1 MTDRL
6 IADAAARKQALDPR
20 TSFIVQAPAGSGK
33 TELLTQRYLVLLA
46 QAAHPEEVV
55 AITFTRKAANE
66 MRERVLGALDD
77 ARNKPRPD
85 KAHKAD
91 SWDLARTVIERDIA
105 FAWQLIANPS
115 RLRIHT
121 IDSFCASLTRQMPYL
136 SRFGAPPSAT
146 EDAERLLRDTA
157 RNTLAHLNEND
168 QWTGSVERLLR
179 HLDNNHPKAVEL
191 IAQMLARRDQ
201 WLRHLAD
208 GSDHAGRRARL
219 EAALAAINRNALT
232 RLARLAPAEH
242 SHEIATLARFA
253 SSQLA
258 AQPEHALHACAT
270 LATWPGAV
278 LEQRAHWQGLAALLL
293 TKDGAWRKR
302 IDKNIGF
309 PPKETQ
315 GTSSRRTPGSSKSIN
330 DLDSGVRRNDG
341 GGKDKALSDGNK
353 AENAQRE
360 DMKQR
365 MTALLDKLRGHEAFE
380 AALAELLILPPPT
393 YDEASWEVVEAL
405 CEVLWL
411 AAGELRLEFTRRGE
425 ADFTEIAQGASR
437 ALGTAESPTDLAL
450 HLDYRIRHL
459 LVDEFQDTSVSQHEL
474 LAKLTAGWQA
484 GDGRTL
490 FVVGDP
496 MQSIYRFRQAEVG
509 LYLRAR
515 HEGIGSVRLTP
526 LALTVNFRSQQ
537 GIVDWVNSTF
547 AQVLPAEE
555 NIAAGAVPY
564 AAAVAHHPREPGLA
578 VYTHAFI
585 DTDPDAQGRASVAG
599 GTMPGSTDAQGRA
612 SVAGG
617 TTPRMEKVGQ
627 RREQLPRIPGATD
640 AEAQRVVELVTAA
653 RAHDP
658 DGKIAILVRSRTP
671 LARIAPLL
679 KQAGHKF
686 QAVEIEQLAER
697 PVVQDLLALTRA
709 LTHLADRAAWLALLR
724 APWCGLTLADLV
736 AFAGNDYEN
745 NHSTVRAEP
754 VEARTTE
761 DASVD
766 HPSTSSGR
774 TVFVQS
780 TQTIWTLLQDETRLA
795 HLSDAPRQRLEN
807 VRTVLSKSL
816 SMRGR
821 SRLRQ
826 IVEGAWLALGGPAC
840 VDAPTDLEDARVY
853 LDLLDELEE
862 GGDIT
867 DTARLAEQVSELYAL
882 PDVTASDTLQ
892 LMTIHKAKGLE
903 FDTVILPGLGS
914 PPRHDDP
921 PLLRWMETPHSGGAG
936 YPADLLLA
944 PIRETGGEHDLL
956 YKYLGHLEADK
967 SRYEAGRLLYVAATR
982 AKRAL
987 HLLGTV
993 KRDKNDEMKAPP
1005 STSLLALLWPV
1016 VEAEFEQETESKVT
1030 VRAEPFDFAQDRPV
1044 EAPHNGNLRRL
1055 VAGWQAPPLP
1065 PAVAWQ
1071 AGAALPVPEGSPEV
1085 EFDWA
1090 SETIRHVGSVVHR
1103 TLQLIGRE
1111 GVARWP
1117 LHRIEALAPGFRLA
1131 LARQGVPEAKL
1142 DQAVQRVHE
1151 ALRRTLS
1158 DAKGAWLFDPQ
1169 HREAKSEYALTLIE
1183 HGKPVTSI
1191 MDRSFVDANGIR
1203 WIIDYKT
1210 STHEGGGLN
1219 AFLDREQERYRGQ
1232 LERYAAVLRKLDSR
1246 PIRLGLYFP
1255 LLGGWREWEA
1265 D

>member
-6 IADAAARKQALDPR
+6 AADAAARQRALDPH

-46 QAAHPEEVV
+46 QATHPEEVV

-66 MRERVLGALDD
+66 MRERVLGALDA
-77 ARNKPRPD
+77 ARNTPRPES
-85 KAHKAD
+85 AHKA
-91 SWDLARTVIERDIA
+91 STWDLARTVIERDIA
-105 FAWQLIANPS
+105 FAWQLVANPS

-121 IDSFCASLTRQMPYL
+121 IDSFCASLARQMPYL

-146 EDAERLLRDTA
+146 EDAERPLRDTA
-157 RNTLAHLNEND
+157 RNTLAHLNEKD
-168 QWTGSVERLLR
+168 QWTGAVERLLR
-179 HLDNNHPKAVEL
+179 HLDNNHPKAVDL
-191 IAQMLARRDQ
+191 ISQMLARRDQ

-208 GSDHAGRRARL
+208 GSDHVGRRARL
-219 EAALAAINRNALT
+219 EAALAAINHAALQRIT
-232 RLARLAPAEH
+232 KLAPAEH
-242 SHEIATLARFA
+242 SKEIATLARYA
-253 SSQLA
+253 SSQLSV
-258 AQPEHALHACAT
+258 QPEHALHVCAT

-278 LEQRAHWQGLAALLL
+278 QEQRAHWQGLAALLL
-293 TKDGAWRKR
+293 TKDGEWRKAVNVKTGFPAK
-302 IDKNIGF
+302 DKN
-309 PPKETQ
+309 
-315 GTSSRRTPGSSKSIN
+315 
-330 DLDSGVRRNDG
+330 
-341 GGKDKALSDGNK
+341 GNK

-365 MTALLDKLRGHEAFE
+365 MTALLDALRGHEAFQV
-380 AALAELLILPPPT
+380 ALAELPLLPPPS

-405 CEVLWL
+405 CDVLML
-411 AAGELRLEFTRRGE
+411 AAAELKLEFTRRGE

-437 ALGTAESPTDLAL
+437 ALGTTESPTDLAL

-515 HEGIGSVRLTP
+515 HEGIGGVHLTP

-537 GIVDWVNSTF
+537 GIVEWVNTTF
-547 AQVLPAEE
+547 AQVLPTEE

-564 AAAVAHHPREPGLA
+564 APAVAHHALEPGLA

-585 DTDPDAQGRASVAG
+585 GTDP
-599 GTMPGSTDAQGRA
+599 
-612 SVAGG
+612 
-617 TTPRMEKVGQ
+617 
-627 RREQLPRIPGATD
+627 D
-640 AEAQRVVELVTAA
+640 AEAQRVVELVSAA
-653 RAHDP
+653 RTHNP
-658 DGKIAILVRSRTP
+658 EGKIAILVRSRAP
-671 LARIAPLL
+671 LARIAPRL
-679 KQAGHKF
+679 KQAGHAF
-686 QAVEIEQLAER
+686 RAVEIEPLAER

-709 LTHLADRAAWLALLR
+709 LTHLADRAAWLAILR

-736 AFAGNDYEN
+736 ALVGDEHSKDSPNKSPLPSAGEGKGEGEKSNPPNASPLPPGEGEGEGELSNSPHAQGSASIWSLLNDD
-745 NHSTVRAEP
+745 STFPRLN
-754 VEARTTE
+754 
-761 DASVD
+761 DA
-766 HPSTSSGR
+766 
-774 TVFVQS
+774 
-780 TQTIWTLLQDETRLA
+780 A
-795 HLSDAPRQRLEN
+795 HQRLVN
-807 VRTVLSKSL
+807 VRTVLTSAL
-816 SMRGR
+816 AMRGR
-821 SRLRQ
+821 HRLRQ

-867 DTARLAEQVSELYAL
+867 DSARLAEQVSELYAL
-882 PDVTASDTLQ
+882 PDVTASDALQ

-914 PPRHDDP
+914 PPRYDDP

-956 YKYLGHLEADK
+956 YNYLGRLEKDK
-967 SRYEAGRLLYVAATR
+967 SRYESGRLLYVAATR

-993 KRDKNDEMKAPP
+993 KRDKDDEMKAPP
-1005 STSLLALLWPV
+1005 ATSLLALLWPV
-1016 VEAEFEQETESKVT
+1016 VEEEFSAALEHNDVPATAAT
-1030 VRAEPFDFAQDRPV
+1030 PTT
-1044 EAPHNGNLRRL
+1044 APGNLRRL

-1065 PAVAWQ
+1065 PAVAWA

-1117 LHRIEALAPGFRLA
+1117 LPRIEALAPGFRLA

-1142 DQAVQRVHE
+1142 DQAVQRVSE

-1191 MDRSFVDANGIR
+1191 MDRSFVDASGIR

-1210 STHEGGGLN
+1210 STHEGGGLD
-1219 AFLDREQERYRGQ
+1219 AFLDREQVRYRGQ

-1246 PIRLGLYFP
+1246 PVRLGLYFP
-1255 LLGGWREWEA
+1255 LLGGWREWDA
-1265 D
+1265 P

>member
-1 MTDRL
+1 MTDR
-6 IADAAARKQALDPR
+6 IADATARERALDPR

-66 MRERVLGALDD
+66 MRERVLGALDA
-77 ARNKPRPD
+77 ARHTSRPD
-85 KAHKAD
+85 SAHKA
-91 SWDLARTVIERDIA
+91 STWDLARTVIERDIA
-105 FAWQLIANPS
+105 LAWQLIANPS

-146 EDAERLLRDTA
+146 EDVDRLLRDTA
-157 RNTLAHLNEND
+157 RNALAHLNEKD
-168 QWTGSVERLLR
+168 QWTGAVERLLR

-219 EAALAAINRNALT
+219 EAALADINRAA
-232 RLARLAPAEH
+232 LARLTALAPSTY
-242 SHEIATLARFA
+242 SHEIATLARYA
-253 SSQLA
+253 SSQLT
-258 AQPEHALHACAT
+258 AQPGHALHVCAT

-278 LEQRAHWQGLAALLL
+278 QEQRAHWQGLEALLL
-293 TKDGAWRKR
+293 TKDGEWRKAVNVKTGFPAK
-302 IDKNIGF
+302 DKN
-309 PPKETQ
+309 
-315 GTSSRRTPGSSKSIN
+315 GS
-330 DLDSGVRRNDG
+330 
-341 GGKDKALSDGNK
+341 KAD
-353 AENAQRE
+353 NALRD

-365 MTALLDKLRGHEAFE
+365 MTALLDSLREHETFR
-380 AALAELLILPPPT
+380 AALAELPLLPPPS

-405 CEVLWL
+405 CDVLLL

-425 ADFTEIAQGASR
+425 ADFTEIAQGALY
-437 ALGTAESPTDLAL
+437 ALGTMESPTDLAL
-450 HLDYRIRHL
+450 HLDYRIHHL

-515 HEGIGSVRLTP
+515 HEGIGSMRLTP
-526 LALTVNFRSQQ
+526 LALSVNFRSQQ
-537 GIVDWVNSTF
+537 GIVDWVNNTF
-547 AQVLPAEE
+547 VQVLPAEE
-555 NIAAGAVPY
+555 NIAVGAVPY
-564 AAAVAHHPREPGLA
+564 AAAVANHPAEPGLA
-578 VYTHAFI
+578 VYIHAFL
-585 DTDPDAQGRASVAG
+585 DSDSD
-599 GTMPGSTDAQGRA
+599 
-612 SVAGG
+612 
-617 TTPRMEKVGQ
+617 
-627 RREQLPRIPGATD
+627 TD
-640 AEAQRVVELVTAA
+640 AEARRVAELVTTA
-653 RAHDP
+653 RAHNP
-658 DGKIAILVRSRTP
+658 EGKIAILVRSRAP
-671 LARIAPLL
+671 LARIAARL
-679 KQAGHKF
+679 KLAGQKF
-686 QAVEIEQLAER
+686 QAVEIEPLAER
-697 PVVQDLLALTRA
+697 PVVQDLLAITRA
-709 LTHLADRAAWLALLR
+709 LTHLADRTAWLALLR

-736 AFAGNDYEN
+736 AL
-745 NHSTVRAEP
+745 AED
-754 VEARTTE
+754 EHT
-761 DASVD
+761 AS
-766 HPSTSSGR
+766 
-774 TVFVQS
+774 
-780 TQTIWTLLQDETRLA
+780 IWTLLQDETRVARLN
-795 HLSDAPRQRLEN
+795 DAARQRVET
-807 VRTVLSKSL
+807 VRTVLTSSL
-816 SMRGR
+816 AMRGR

-867 DTARLAEQVSELYAL
+867 DSARLAEQVSELYAL
-882 PDVTASDTLQ
+882 PDVTASDALQ

-921 PLLRWMETPHSGGAG
+921 PLLRWMEMAHSGGVG

-956 YKYLGHLEADK
+956 YNYLGRLEKDK
-967 SRYEAGRLLYVAATR
+967 SRYESGRLLYVAATR

-993 KRDKNDEMKAPP
+993 KRDKDGEMKAPP
-1005 STSLLALLWPV
+1005 TTSLLALLWPV
-1016 VEAEFEQETESKVT
+1016 IEEEFVTALEHGEAS
-1030 VRAEPFDFAQDRPV
+1030 
-1044 EAPHNGNLRRL
+1044 APTLAAVPSSSPGNLRRL

-1117 LHRIEALAPGFRLA
+1117 LARIEALAPGFRLA
-1131 LARQGVPEAKL
+1131 LARQGVPDEKL

-1169 HREAKSEYALTLIE
+1169 HSEAKSEYALTLIE

-1191 MDRSFVDANGIR
+1191 MDRSFVDASGIR

-1210 STHEGGGLN
+1210 STHEGGGLEE
-1219 AFLDREQERYRGQ
+1219 FLDREQERYRGQ
-1232 LERYAAVLRKLDSR
+1232 LERYAAVLGKLDAR
-1246 PIRLGLYFP
+1246 PMRLGLYFP
-1255 LLGGWREWEA
+1255 LLGGWREWGA
-1265 D
+1265 P

>member
-1 MTDRL
+1 MTDQHR

-66 MRERVLGALDD
+66 MRERVLGALDA
-77 ARNKPRPD
+77 ARHTPRPE
-85 KAHKAD
+85 KAHKAN
-91 SWDLARTVIERDIA
+91 SWDLANTVIERDVA
-105 FAWQLIANPS
+105 FAWQLTTNPS

-121 IDSFCASLTRQMPYL
+121 IDSFCAALARQMPYL

-146 EDAERLLRDTA
+146 EDADRLLRDTA
-157 RNTLAHLNEND
+157 RNTLAHLNEKD
-168 QWTGSVERLLR
+168 QWTGAVERLLR

-191 IAQMLARRDQ
+191 LSKMLARRDQ

-219 EAALAAINRNALT
+219 EAALAGINRTALERIT
-232 RLARLAPAEH
+232 KLAPAEH
-242 SHEIATLARFA
+242 SKEIATLARYA
-253 SSQLA
+253 SSQLS
-258 AQPEHALHACAT
+258 AQPEHALHVCAT

-278 LEQRAHWQGLAALLL
+278 QTQRVHWQGLAVLLL
-293 TKDGAWRKR
+293 TNKGEWRKKV
-302 IDKNIGF
+302 DKSTGF
-309 PPKETQ
+309 PPK
-315 GTSSRRTPGSSKSIN
+315 
-330 DLDSGVRRNDG
+330 
-341 GGKDKALSDGNK
+341 DKNGNRD
-353 AENAQRE
+353 ENTQRE
-360 DMKQR
+360 NMKQR
-365 MTALLDKLRGHEAFE
+365 MTALLDALREHETFR
-380 AALAELLILPPPT
+380 AALAELPLLPPPT

-405 CEVLWL
+405 CDVLML
-411 AAGELRLEFTRRGE
+411 AAAELKLEFTRRGE

-437 ALGTAESPTDLAL
+437 ALGTTESPTDLAL

-526 LALTVNFRSQQ
+526 LALSVNFRSQQ

-547 AQVLPAEE
+547 AQVLPTEE
-555 NIAAGAVPY
+555 NIASGAVPY
-564 AAAVAHHPREPGLA
+564 AAAVAHHKQEPGLA

-585 DTDPDAQGRASVAG
+585 
-599 GTMPGSTDAQGRA
+599 GT
-612 SVAGG
+612 
-617 TTPRMEKVGQ
+617 
-627 RREQLPRIPGATD
+627 EQD
-640 AEAQRVVELVTAA
+640 AEALRVAELVTAA
-653 RAHDP
+653 RTHNP
-658 DGKIAILVRSRTP
+658 EGKIAILVRSRAP
-671 LARIAPLL
+671 LARIAARL
-679 KQAGHKF
+679 KQAGHAF
-686 QAVEIEQLAER
+686 RAVEIEPLAER

-709 LTHLADRAAWLALLR
+709 LTHLADRAAWLAILR

-736 AFAGNDYEN
+736 ALTEDEQAASIWILMQDEAR
-745 NHSTVRAEP
+745 SARLDDAARQRLATVRA
-754 VEARTTE
+754 VL
-761 DASVD
+761 AS
-766 HPSTSSGR
+766 
-774 TVFVQS
+774 
-780 TQTIWTLLQDETRLA
+780 A
-795 HLSDAPRQRLEN
+795 LSQ
-807 VRTVLSKSL
+807 
-816 SMRGR
+816 RGR
-821 SRLRQ
+821 HRLRQ

-840 VDAPTDLEDARVY
+840 VESATDLEDARVY

-867 DTARLAEQVSELYAL
+867 DSARLAEQVSELYAQ
-882 PDVTASDTLQ
+882 PDVTAGGELE

-914 PPRHDDP
+914 PPRHDEP
-921 PLLRWMETPHSGGAG
+921 PLLRWMESPHSGGAG
-936 YPADLLLA
+936 SPADLLLA

-956 YKYLGHLEADK
+956 YNYLGRLEKDK
-967 SRYEAGRLLYVAATR
+967 SRFESGRLLYVAATR

-993 KRDKNDEMKAPP
+993 KRDKNEEMKAPP
-1005 STSLLALLWPV
+1005 ATSLLALLWPV
-1016 VEAEFEQETESKVT
+1016 VEEEYRAALEQGETRVAVS
-1030 VRAEPFDFAQDRPV
+1030 AQAS
-1044 EAPHNGNLRRL
+1044 APGNLRRL

-1071 AGAALPVPEGSPEV
+1071 AGAALPVPDTMPEV

-1117 LHRIEALAPGFRLA
+1117 LQRIEALAPGFRLA

-1142 DQAVQRVHE
+1142 DQAVQRVIE

-1169 HREAKSEYALTLIE
+1169 HVDAKSEYALTLIE

-1191 MDRSFVDANGIR
+1191 MDRSFVDASGIR

-1210 STHEGGGLN
+1210 STHEGGGLD

-1255 LLGGWREWEA
+1255 LLGGWREWESP
-1265 D
+1265 

>member
-1 MTDRL
+1 MTDQLR
-6 IADAAARKQALDPR
+6 ITDAAARKQALDPR

-66 MRERVLGALDD
+66 MRERVLGALDA
-77 ARNKPRPD
+77 ARNTPRPES
-85 KAHKAD
+85 AHKA
-91 SWDLARTVIERDIA
+91 STWDLARTVIERDIA
-105 FAWQLIANPS
+105 FAWQLNTNPS

-121 IDSFCASLTRQMPYL
+121 IDSFCASLARQMPYL

-157 RNTLAHLNEND
+157 RNTLAHLNEKD
-168 QWTGSVERLLR
+168 QWTGAVERLLR

-191 IAQMLARRDQ
+191 LSKMLARRDQ

-219 EAALAAINRNALT
+219 EAALAGINRTALERIT
-232 RLARLAPAEH
+232 KLAPAEH
-242 SHEIATLARFA
+242 SKEIATLARYA
-253 SSQLA
+253 SSQLT
-258 AQPEHALHACAT
+258 AQPEHALHVCAT

-278 LEQRAHWQGLAALLL
+278 QAQRVHWQGLAVLLL
-293 TKDGAWRKR
+293 TKDCEWRKAVNVKTGFPAK
-302 IDKNIGF
+302 DKN
-309 PPKETQ
+309 
-315 GTSSRRTPGSSKSIN
+315 
-330 DLDSGVRRNDG
+330 
-341 GGKDKALSDGNK
+341 GNK

-365 MTALLDKLRGHEAFE
+365 MTALLDALREHETFR
-380 AALAELLILPPPT
+380 AALAELPLLPPPT

-405 CEVLWL
+405 CDVLLL
-411 AAGELRLEFTRRGE
+411 AAAELKLEFTRRGE

-437 ALGTAESPTDLAL
+437 ALGTTESPTDLAL

-537 GIVDWVNSTF
+537 GIVDWVNDTF
-547 AQVLPAEE
+547 AQVLPTEE

-564 AAAVAHHPREPGLA
+564 AAAVAHHTPEPGLA

-585 DTDPDAQGRASVAG
+585 ATEADAQGRASVAG
-599 GTMPGSTDAQGRA
+599 G
-612 SVAGG
+612 
-617 TTPRMEKVGQ
+617 RM
-627 RREQLPRIPGATD
+627 PGATD
-640 AEAQRVVELVTAA
+640 AEALRVAELVTAA
-653 RAHDP
+653 RTHNPA
-658 DGKIAILVRSRTP
+658 GKIAILVRSRAP
-671 LARIAPLL
+671 LARIAARL
-679 KQAGHKF
+679 KQAGHAF
-686 QAVEIEQLAER
+686 RAVEIEPLAER

-709 LTHLADRAAWLALLR
+709 LTHLADRAAWLAILR

-736 AFAGNDYEN
+736 TLAGDEDVAENSQNDTQNKSPLPLPGGEGEGEGESTYSPHAQGSPSIWTVLNDE
-745 NHSTVRAEP
+745 NHS
-754 VEARTTE
+754 AR
-761 DASVD
+761 
-766 HPSTSSGR
+766 
-774 TVFVQS
+774 
-780 TQTIWTLLQDETRLA
+780 
-795 HLSDAPRQRLEN
+795 LSAAARQRLEN
-807 VRTVLSKSL
+807 VRTVLTHAL
-816 SMRGR
+816 TQRGR
-821 SRLRQ
+821 HRLRQ

-840 VDAPTDLEDARVY
+840 VESKTDLEDARVY

-867 DTARLAEQVSELYAL
+867 DSARLAEQVSELYAL
-882 PDVTASDTLQ
+882 PDVTASDALQ

-914 PPRHDDP
+914 QPRHDDP
-921 PLLRWMETPHSGGAG
+921 PLLRWMESPHSGGDAQGRASVAG
-936 YPADLLLA
+936 GRMPGATAGSPADLLLA

-956 YKYLGHLEADK
+956 YNYLGRLEKDK
-967 SRYEAGRLLYVAATR
+967 SRYESGRLLYVAATR

-993 KRDKNDEMKAPP
+993 KRDKNEEMKAPP
-1005 STSLLALLWPV
+1005 ATSLLALLWPV
-1016 VEAEFEQETESKVT
+1016 VEEDYRAALEQG
-1030 VRAEPFDFAQDRPV
+1030 
-1044 EAPHNGNLRRL
+1044 EAPAAVSAQASAPGNLRRL

-1065 PAVAWQ
+1065 PAVTWQ
-1071 AGAALPVPEGSPEV
+1071 AGAALPVPDAMPEV

-1111 GVARWP
+1111 GVARWQLP
-1117 LHRIEALAPGFRLA
+1117 RIQALAPGFRLA

-1151 ALRRTLS
+1151 ALHRTLS
-1158 DAKGAWLFDPQ
+1158 DAKGAWLFDPK
-1169 HREAKSEYALTLIE
+1169 HSEAKSEYALTLIE
-1183 HGKPVTSI
+1183 YSKPVTSI

-1210 STHEGGGLN
+1210 STHEGGGLD

-1232 LERYAAVLRKLDSR
+1232 LERYAAVLGKLDSR

-1265 D
+1265 GRSSV

>member
-1 MTDRL
+1 MTDR
-6 IADAAARKQALDPR
+6 IADAAARQQALDPQ
-20 TSFIVQAPAGSGK
+20 TSYIVQAPAGSGK

-77 ARNKPRPD
+77 ARHKPRPE

-91 SWDLARTVIERDIA
+91 SWDLARTAIERDIA
-105 FAWQLIANPS
+105 LAWQLIANPS

-121 IDSFCASLTRQMPYL
+121 IDSFCSSLTRQMPYL

-146 EDAERLLRDTA
+146 EDTERLLRDTA
-157 RNTLAHLNEND
+157 RNTLAHLNEKGP
-168 QWTGSVERLLR
+168 WSAAVERLLR

-219 EAALAAINRNALT
+219 EAALAAINRTA
-232 RLARLAPAEH
+232 LARLTALAPAEH
-242 SHEIATLARFA
+242 SKEIATLARYA

-258 AQPEHALHACAT
+258 AQPEHALHVCAT

-278 LEQRAHWQGLAALLL
+278 QEQRAHWQGLAALLL
-293 TKDGAWRKR
+293 TKDGEWRKAVNVKTGFPAK
-302 IDKNIGF
+302 DKN
-309 PPKETQ
+309 
-315 GTSSRRTPGSSKSIN
+315 
-330 DLDSGVRRNDG
+330 
-341 GGKDKALSDGNK
+341 GNK

-365 MTALLDKLRGHEAFE
+365 MTALLDSLRGHAAFQT
-380 AALAELLILPPPT
+380 ALAELPLLPPPT
-393 YDEASWEVVEAL
+393 YDEASWEVVESL
-405 CEVLWL
+405 NEVLML
-411 AAGELRLEFTRRGE
+411 SVAELKLEFTRRGE

-437 ALGTAESPTDLAL
+437 ALGTAELPTDLAL
-450 HLDYRIRHL
+450 HLDYRIHHL

-537 GIVDWVNSTF
+537 GIVDWVNATF

-564 AAAVAHHPREPGLA
+564 APAVAHHPREAGLA

-585 DTDPDAQGRASVAG
+585 DAD
-599 GTMPGSTDAQGRA
+599 
-612 SVAGG
+612 
-617 TTPRMEKVGQ
+617 
-627 RREQLPRIPGATD
+627 TD
-640 AEAQRVVELVTAA
+640 AEAQRVAELVTAA
-653 RAHDP
+653 RTHNP
-658 DGKIAILVRSRTP
+658 EGKIAILVRSRAP
-671 LARIAPLL
+671 LARIAQHL
-679 KQAGHKF
+679 KQAGHAF
-686 QAVEIEQLAER
+686 RAVEIEPLAER
-697 PVVQDLLALTRA
+697 PVVQDMLALTRA
-709 LTHLADRAAWLALLR
+709 LTHLADRTAWLALLR

-736 AFAGNDYEN
+736 DLVGDEGAANASPIKLVAVMPAKAGIQGRSLTPLDSGFRRNDEQGEG
-745 NHSTVRAEP
+745 VVAQG
-754 VEARTTE
+754 V
-761 DASVD
+761 
-766 HPSTSSGR
+766 SS
-774 TVFVQS
+774 
-780 TQTIWTLLQDETRLA
+780 IWSLLQDETRTA
-795 HLSDAPRQRLEN
+795 RLSAATRQRVET
-807 VRTVLSKSL
+807 VRTVLTSAL
-816 SMRGR
+816 AMRGR

-826 IVEGAWLALGGPAC
+826 IVEGAWLGLGGPAC

-867 DTARLAEQVSELYAL
+867 DSARLAEQVSELYAL
-882 PDVTASDTLQ
+882 PDVTASDALQ

-956 YKYLGHLEADK
+956 YNYLGRLEKDK
-967 SRYEAGRLLYVAATR
+967 SRFEAGRLLYVAATR

-993 KRDKNDEMKAPP
+993 KRDKDDQMKAPP
-1005 STSLLALLWPV
+1005 ASSLLALLWPV
-1016 VEAEFEQETESKVT
+1016 IEEEFVATLENRNATAMDGGSAENAGAVF
-1030 VRAEPFDFAQDRPV
+1030 PP
-1044 EAPHNGNLRRL
+1044 PGNLRRL

-1065 PAVAWQ
+1065 LAVAW
-1071 AGAALPVPEGSPEV
+1071 AVGAALPVPEGSPEV

-1117 LHRIEALAPGFRLA
+1117 LPRIEALAPGFRLA

-1158 DAKGAWLFDPQ
+1158 DATGAWLFDSQ
-1169 HREAKSEYALTLIE
+1169 HSEAKSEYALTLIE
-1183 HGKPVTSI
+1183 HGKPVTAI

-1210 STHEGGGLN
+1210 STHEGGGLD

-1255 LLGGWREWEA
+1255 LLRGWREWEA
-1265 D
+1265 S

>member
-1 MTDRL
+1 MTDRR
-6 IADAAARKQALDPR
+6 IDDAAARQQALDPH

-77 ARNKPRPD
+77 ARHKPRPESGD
-85 KAHKAD
+85 KAKAHKAD

-105 FAWQLIANPS
+105 LAWQLIANPS

-121 IDSFCASLTRQMPYL
+121 IDSFCSSLTRQMPYL

-157 RNTLAHLNEND
+157 RNTLAHLNEKGP
-168 QWTGSVERLLR
+168 WSAAVERLLR

-219 EAALAAINRNALT
+219 EAALAAINHAA
-232 RLARLAPAEH
+232 LARLVKLAPAEH
-242 SHEIATLARFA
+242 SNEIATMARYA
-253 SSQLA
+253 SSQLV
-258 AQPEHALHACAT
+258 AQQEHPLHACAT

-278 LEQRAHWQGLAALLL
+278 LEQRAHWQGLAKLLL
-293 TKDGAWRKR
+293 TNDGEWRKAVNVR
-302 IDKNIGF
+302 TGFPARDKN
-309 PPKETQ
+309 
-315 GTSSRRTPGSSKSIN
+315 
-330 DLDSGVRRNDG
+330 
-341 GGKDKALSDGNK
+341 GNK
-353 AENAQRE
+353 TENAQRE

-365 MTALLDKLRGHEAFE
+365 MAALLDKLRGHEAFE
-380 AALAELLILPPPT
+380 AALAELLVLPPPT
-393 YDEASWEVVEAL
+393 YDEASWEVVESL
-405 CEVLWL
+405 SEVLML
-411 AAGELRLEFTRRGE
+411 AVAELKLEFTRRGE

-474 LAKLTAGWQA
+474 LAKLTNGWQA

-537 GIVDWVNSTF
+537 GIVDWVNTTF
-547 AQVLPAEE
+547 AQVLPEEE
-555 NIAAGAVPY
+555 NISAGAVPY
-564 AAAVAHHPREPGLA
+564 AAAVAHHPLEPGLA

-585 DTDPDAQGRASVAG
+585 DAD
-599 GTMPGSTDAQGRA
+599 
-612 SVAGG
+612 
-617 TTPRMEKVGQ
+617 
-627 RREQLPRIPGATD
+627 TD
-640 AEAQRVVELVTAA
+640 AEAQRVAELVTAA
-653 RAHDP
+653 RTHNP
-658 DGKIAILVRSRTP
+658 EGKIAILVRSRAP
-671 LARIAPLL
+671 LARIAQRL
-679 KQAGHKF
+679 KQAGHAF
-686 QAVEIEQLAER
+686 RAVEIEPLAER

-736 AFAGNDYEN
+736 VFAGDEHAKETPNKSHLPAGDDCMDAGG
-745 NHSTVRAEP
+745 RATPGAVAEGEGEG
-754 VEARTTE
+754 VNSYA
-761 DASVD
+761 
-766 HPSTSSGR
+766 
-774 TVFVQS
+774 QS
-780 TQTIWTLLQDETRLA
+780 FPGIWTVLQDQTRLA
-795 HLSDAPRQRLEN
+795 RLSDAARQRIET
-807 VRTVLSKSL
+807 VRTVLTSAL
-816 SMRGR
+816 AMRGR

-867 DTARLAEQVSELYAL
+867 DSARLAEQVSELYAL
-882 PDVTASDTLQ
+882 PDVTANDTLQ

-903 FDTVILPGLGS
+903 FNTVILPGLGS

-956 YKYLGHLEADK
+956 YNYLGRLEKDK
-967 SRYEAGRLLYVAATR
+967 SRFEAGRLLYVAATR

-993 KRDKNDEMKAPP
+993 KRDKDNQIKAPP
-1005 STSLLALLWPV
+1005 ATSLLALLWPV
-1016 VEAEFEQETESKVT
+1016 IEEEFAAALEHS
-1030 VRAEPFDFAQDRPV
+1030 D
-1044 EAPHNGNLRRL
+1044 APAIVAMPASAPGNLRRL

-1065 PAVAWQ
+1065 PAVVWQ

-1103 TLQLIGRE
+1103 TLQLVGRE
-1111 GVARWP
+1111 GMARWP
-1117 LHRIEALAPGFRLA
+1117 LPRIQALAPGFRLA

-1142 DQAVQRVHE
+1142 DQAMQRVHE
-1151 ALRRTLS
+1151 ALRHTLS

-1169 HREAKSEYALTLIE
+1169 HTEAKSEYALTFIE

-1210 STHEGGGLN
+1210 STHEGGGLD

-1232 LERYAAVLRKLDSR
+1232 LERYAVVLGKLDAR

-1265 D
+1265 S

>member
-1 MTDRL
+1 MTDQHR
-6 IADAAARKQALDPR
+6 IADAAARKQALDPQ

-46 QAAHPEEVV
+46 QTAHPEEVV

-105 FAWQLIANPS
+105 LAWQLITNPS

-121 IDSFCASLTRQMPYL
+121 IDSFCSSLTRQMPYL

-157 RNTLAHLNEND
+157 RNTLAHLSEKGP
-168 QWTGSVERLLR
+168 WSAAVERLLR

-219 EAALAAINRNALT
+219 EAALAAINRAALA
-232 RLARLAPAEH
+232 RLAKLAPAEH
-242 SHEIATLARFA
+242 SKEIATLARYA

-258 AQPEHALHACAT
+258 AQPDHAAHACAT
-270 LATWPGAV
+270 LATWPGAM
-278 LEQRAHWQGLAALLL
+278 LEQRTHWQGLAALLL
-293 TKDGAWRKR
+293 TDKGKWRKAV
-302 IDKNIGF
+302 KVNTGF
-309 PPKETQ
+309 PPKN
-315 GTSSRRTPGSSKSIN
+315 KN
-330 DLDSGVRRNDG
+330 
-341 GGKDKALSDGNK
+341 GNK

-365 MTALLDKLRGHEAFE
+365 MTTLLDSLRGHQAFE
-380 AALAELLILPPPT
+380 AALAELPLLPPPT
-393 YDEASWEVVEAL
+393 YDEASWEVVESL
-405 CEVLWL
+405 SEVLML
-411 AAGELRLEFTRRGE
+411 AVAELKLEFTRRGE

-515 HEGIGSVRLTP
+515 REGIGSVRLTP

-564 AAAVAHHPREPGLA
+564 AAAVAHHPLEPGLA

-599 GTMPGSTDAQGRA
+599 GT
-612 SVAGG
+612 
-617 TTPRMEKVGQ
+617 TPRMEEVGQ
-627 RREQLPRIPGATD
+627 RREQLPRMPGATD
-640 AEAQRVVELVTAA
+640 AEARRVVELVTAA
-653 RAHDP
+653 RTHNP

-671 LARIAPLL
+671 LARIAPRL

-736 AFAGNDYEN
+736 ALVGIEDTASNNTGKTEAVIPAKAGIQEDSITPLDSGFRRNDEQKSRIQSPLPQGEGDEPRDGRGSPRRERAVEGEGE
-745 NHSTVRAEP
+745 NHSPRAQIF
-754 VEARTTE
+754 
-761 DASVD
+761 
-766 HPSTSSGR
+766 PS
-774 TVFVQS
+774 
-780 TQTIWTLLQDETRLA
+780 IWTLLNDDTSLSRLSNA
-795 HLSDAPRQRLEN
+795 ARQRIEN
-807 VRTVLSKSL
+807 VRTVLTNAL
-816 SMRGR
+816 AMRGR
-821 SRLRQ
+821 NRLRQ

-867 DTARLAEQVSELYAL
+867 DSARLAEQVSELYAL
-882 PDVTASDTLQ
+882 PDVTASDALQ

-956 YKYLGHLEADK
+956 YNYLGQLEKDK
-967 SRYEAGRLLYVAATR
+967 SRFEAGRLLYVAATR
-982 AKRAL
+982 AKRSL

-993 KRDKNDEMKAPP
+993 KRDKDDEMKAPP
-1005 STSLLALLWPV
+1005 ATSLLALLWPV
-1016 VEAEFEQETESKVT
+1016 IEEEFATAMDGGSAGNAGAAF
-1030 VRAEPFDFAQDRPV
+1030 RLAASSP
-1044 EAPHNGNLRRL
+1044 GNLRRL

-1065 PAVAWQ
+1065 SAVAWA

-1117 LHRIEALAPGFRLA
+1117 LPRIEALAPGFRLA

-1151 ALRRTLS
+1151 ALRRTLN
-1158 DAKGAWLFDPQ
+1158 DAKGAWLFDPK
-1169 HREAKSEYALTLIE
+1169 HSEAKSEYALTLIE

-1210 STHEGGGLN
+1210 STHEGGGLD

-1265 D
+1265 S

>member
-1 MTDRL
+1 MTDR
-6 IADAAARKQALDPR
+6 IADAAARQRALDPH

-46 QAAHPEEVV
+46 QAAHPEDVV

-77 ARNKPRPD
+77 ARHKPRPD

-105 FAWQLIANPS
+105 LAWQLIANPS

-121 IDSFCASLTRQMPYL
+121 IDSFCSSLTRQMPYL

-146 EDAERLLRDTA
+146 DDAERLLRDTA
-157 RNTLAHLNEND
+157 RNTLAHLNEKGP
-168 QWTGSVERLLR
+168 WSAAVERLLR

-219 EAALAAINRNALT
+219 EAALAAINRAA
-232 RLARLAPAEH
+232 LARLTALAPAEH
-242 SHEIATLARFA
+242 SKEIATLARYA

-258 AQPEHALHACAT
+258 AQPDHAVHACAT
-270 LATWPGAV
+270 LATWPGAM

-293 TKDGAWRKR
+293 TRDGAWRKR
-302 IDKNIGF
+302 VDKNIGF

-315 GTSSRRTPGSSKSIN
+315 GTSSRRTPGSSKSIKK
-330 DLDSGVRRNDG
+330 LDSGVRRNDG
-341 GGKDKALSDGNK
+341 GGTEGSSQND
-353 AENAQRE
+353 NAQRE

-365 MTALLDKLRGHEAFE
+365 MTALLDSLRGHAAFQT
-380 AALAELLILPPPT
+380 ALAELPLLPPPN
-393 YDEASWEVVEAL
+393 YDEASWEVVESL
-405 CEVLWL
+405 CEVLML
-411 AAGELRLEFTRRGE
+411 AVAELKLEFTRRGE

-450 HLDYRIRHL
+450 HLDYRISHL

-526 LALTVNFRSQQ
+526 LSLMVNFRSQQ
-537 GIVDWVNSTF
+537 GIVDWVNATF
-547 AQVLPAEE
+547 AQVLPVEE

-564 AAAVAHHPREPGLA
+564 AAAVAHHPLEPGLA

-585 DTDPDAQGRASVAG
+585 DSD
-599 GTMPGSTDAQGRA
+599 
-612 SVAGG
+612 
-617 TTPRMEKVGQ
+617 
-627 RREQLPRIPGATD
+627 TD
-640 AEAQRVVELVTAA
+640 AEAQRVAELVTAA
-653 RAHDP
+653 RTHNP
-658 DGKIAILVRSRTP
+658 EGKIAILVRSRAP
-671 LARIAPLL
+671 LARIAPRL
-679 KQAGHKF
+679 KQAGHAF
-686 QAVEIEQLAER
+686 RAVEIEPLAER

-736 AFAGNDYEN
+736 TLVGDE
-745 NHSTVRAEP
+745 HSKG
-754 VEARTTE
+754 
-761 DASVD
+761 
-766 HPSTSSGR
+766 SSIKSPLPPGEGQGEGAI
-774 TVFVQS
+774 TNTPQAQS
-780 TQTIWTLLQDETRLA
+780 FPGIWTLLQDEARLA
-795 HLSDAPRQRLEN
+795 RLGDDARQRLES
-807 VRTVLSKSL
+807 VRDVLAKSL
-816 SMRGR
+816 AMRGR

-867 DTARLAEQVSELYAL
+867 DSARLAEQVSELYAL

-921 PLLRWMETPHSGGAG
+921 PLLRWMESPHAGGAG

-956 YKYLGHLEADK
+956 YNYLGRLEKDK
-967 SRYEAGRLLYVAATR
+967 SRYESGRLLYVAATR

-993 KRDKNDEMKAPP
+993 KRDKDDEMKAPP
-1005 STSLLALLWPV
+1005 AISLLALLWPV
-1016 VEAEFEQETESKVT
+1016 IEEEFVAALEHN
-1030 VRAEPFDFAQDRPV
+1030 
-1044 EAPHNGNLRRL
+1044 EAPTPPAAAPASAPGNLRRL
-1055 VAGWQAPPLP
+1055 VSGWQAPPLP
-1065 PAVAWQ
+1065 PAVAWS

-1117 LHRIEALAPGFRLA
+1117 LSRIEALAQGFRLA
-1131 LARQGVPEAKL
+1131 LTRQGVPEAKL

-1169 HREAKSEYALTLIE
+1169 HSEARSEYALTLIE

-1191 MDRSFVDANGIR
+1191 MDRSFVDASGIR

-1210 STHEGGGLN
+1210 STHEGGGLE

-1232 LERYAAVLRKLDSR
+1232 LERYAAVLGKLDKR

-1255 LLGGWREWEA
+1255 LLGGWREWDA
-1265 D
+1265 H

>member
-1 MTDRL
+1 MSADQHR
-6 IADAAARKQALDPR
+6 IADAAARKQALDPHS
-20 TSFIVQAPAGSGK
+20 SFIVQAPAGSGK

-77 ARNKPRPD
+77 ARHKPRPE
-85 KAHKAD
+85 KAHKAN

-105 FAWQLIANPS
+105 LAWQLIANPS

-121 IDSFCASLTRQMPYL
+121 IDSFCSSLTRQMPYL

-157 RNTLAHLNEND
+157 RNTLAHLNEKD
-168 QWTGSVERLLR
+168 PWTGAVERLLR
-179 HLDNNHPKAVEL
+179 HLDNNHPKAVDL
-191 IAQMLARRDQ
+191 ISQMLARRDQ

-219 EAALAAINRNALT
+219 EAALAAINRAA
-232 RLARLAPAEH
+232 LARLTALAPAEH
-242 SHEIATLARFA
+242 SKEIATLARYA

-258 AQPEHALHACAT
+258 AQPDHALHVCAT

-278 LEQRAHWQGLAALLL
+278 QEQRPHWQGLAALLL
-293 TKDGAWRKR
+293 TGKGGWFKAVNV
-302 IDKNIGF
+302 KNGF
-309 PPKETQ
+309 PPEQK
-315 GTSSRRTPGSSKSIN
+315 
-330 DLDSGVRRNDG
+330 G
-341 GGKDKALSDGNK
+341 GNPE
-353 AENAQRE
+353 ENRQRK

-365 MTALLDKLRGHEAFE
+365 MTALLDALRGHEAFQT
-380 AALAELLILPPPT
+380 ALAELPLLPPPN
-393 YDEASWEVVEAL
+393 YDEASWEVVESL
-405 CEVLWL
+405 SEVLML
-411 AAGELRLEFTRRGE
+411 AVAELKLEFTRRGE

-537 GIVDWVNSTF
+537 GIVDWVNTTF
-547 AQVLPAEE
+547 AQVLSAEE

-564 AAAVAHHPREPGLA
+564 AAAVAHHPLEPGMA

-585 DTDPDAQGRASVAG
+585 DADP
-599 GTMPGSTDAQGRA
+599 
-612 SVAGG
+612 
-617 TTPRMEKVGQ
+617 
-627 RREQLPRIPGATD
+627 D
-640 AEAQRVVELVTAA
+640 AEAQRVAELVTAA
-653 RAHDP
+653 RTHNP
-658 DGKIAILVRSRTP
+658 EGKIAILVRSRAP
-671 LARIAPLL
+671 LARIAQRL
-679 KQAGHKF
+679 KQAGHAF
-686 QAVEIEQLAER
+686 RAVEIEPLAER

-736 AFAGNDYEN
+736 AIAGDEHTAKNSPNKSPNISPLPPGEGEGEGELTNLPQAQGAASIWSLLNDDTTFASLN
-745 NHSTVRAEP
+745 
-754 VEARTTE
+754 EA
-761 DASVD
+761 A
-766 HPSTSSGR
+766 
-774 TVFVQS
+774 
-780 TQTIWTLLQDETRLA
+780 
-795 HLSDAPRQRLEN
+795 RQRLTN
-807 VRTVLSKSL
+807 VRAVLTSAL
-816 SMRGR
+816 AMRGR

-867 DTARLAEQVSELYAL
+867 DSARLAEQVSELYAL
-882 PDVTASDTLQ
+882 PDVTASDALQ

-921 PLLRWMETPHSGGAG
+921 PLLRWMEMPHSGGAG

-956 YKYLGHLEADK
+956 YNYLGRLEKDK
-967 SRYEAGRLLYVAATR
+967 SHYESGRLLYVAATR

-993 KRDKNDEMKAPP
+993 KRGKEDEMKAPP
-1005 STSLLALLWPV
+1005 ATSLLALLWPV
-1016 VEAEFEQETESKVT
+1016 VEAEFEQETESKIT

-1044 EAPHNGNLRRL
+1044 EAPHNGNLLRL
-1055 VAGWQAPPLP
+1055 IAGWQAPPLP
-1065 PAVAWQ
+1065 PAVAWS

-1111 GVARWP
+1111 GVALWP
-1117 LHRIEALAPGFRLA
+1117 LQRIEALAPGFHLA

-1158 DAKGAWLFDPQ
+1158 DAKGAWLFNPQ
-1169 HREAKSEYALTLIE
+1169 HSEAKSEYALTLIE

-1191 MDRSFVDANGIR
+1191 MDRSFVDASGTR

-1210 STHEGGGLN
+1210 SAHEGGGLD

-1232 LERYAAVLRKLDSR
+1232 LERYAAVLGKLDKR

-1255 LLGGWREWEA
+1255 LLEGWREWDA
-1265 D
+1265 NK

>member
-1 MTDRL
+1 MTDQHR
-6 IADAAARKQALDPR
+6 IADAAARQQALDPQ

-77 ARNKPRPD
+77 ARHKPRPD
-85 KAHKAD
+85 KEHKAD
-91 SWDLARTVIERDIA
+91 SWELARTVIERDIA
-105 FAWQLIANPS
+105 LAWQLIANPS

-157 RNTLAHLNEND
+157 RNTLAHLDEKGP
-168 QWTGSVERLLR
+168 WSAAVERLLR

-191 IAQMLARRDQ
+191 ISQMLARRDQ

-219 EAALAAINRNALT
+219 EAALAAINRTALA
-232 RLARLAPAEH
+232 RLAKLAPAEH
-242 SHEIATLARFA
+242 SKEIATLARYA

-270 LATWPGAV
+270 LATWPGAAQ
-278 LEQRAHWQGLAALLL
+278 EQRAHWQGLAALLL
-293 TKDGAWRKR
+293 TKDGEWRKAVNV
-302 IDKNIGF
+302 KIGF
-309 PPKETQ
+309 PPKESQ
-315 GTSSRRTPGSSKSIN
+315 NTSSQRKLGSSKSKN
-330 DLDSGVRRNDG
+330 VLDSGFRRNDS
-341 GGKDKALSDGNK
+341 GGKDQALSIGNK
-353 AENAQRE
+353 ADNTKRE
-360 DMKQR
+360 EMKQR
-365 MTALLDKLRGHEAFE
+365 MTALLDTLRGHEAFRV
-380 AALAELLILPPPT
+380 ALAELPVLPPPN
-393 YDEASWEVVEAL
+393 YDEASWEVVESL
-405 CEVLWL
+405 SEVLML
-411 AAGELRLEFTRRGE
+411 AVAELKLEFTRRGE

-474 LAKLTAGWQA
+474 LAKLTAGWQM

-537 GIVDWVNSTF
+537 GIVDWVNNTF
-547 AQVLPAEE
+547 AQVLPTEE

-564 AAAVAHHPREPGLA
+564 AAAVAHHPLEPGLA

-585 DTDPDAQGRASVAG
+585 DAD
-599 GTMPGSTDAQGRA
+599 
-612 SVAGG
+612 
-617 TTPRMEKVGQ
+617 
-627 RREQLPRIPGATD
+627 TD
-640 AEAQRVVELVTAA
+640 AEAQCVAELVTAA
-653 RAHDP
+653 RMHNP
-658 DGKIAILVRSRTP
+658 EGKIAILVRSRAP
-671 LARIAPLL
+671 LARIAQRL
-679 KQAGHKF
+679 KQAGHAF
-686 QAVEIEQLAER
+686 RAVEIEPLAER

-709 LTHLADRAAWLALLR
+709 LTHLADRAAWLAILR

-736 AFAGNDYEN
+736 SLVGEVHEHSKPQLPASAGNTKASQNISPLPPGEGEGEGEGELTNLPQVQGAASIWPLLNDDATFARLN
-745 NHSTVRAEP
+745 
-754 VEARTTE
+754 EA
-761 DASVD
+761 A
-766 HPSTSSGR
+766 
-774 TVFVQS
+774 
-780 TQTIWTLLQDETRLA
+780 
-795 HLSDAPRQRLEN
+795 RQRLTN
-807 VRTVLSKSL
+807 VRAVLTSAL
-816 SMRGR
+816 AMRGR
-821 SRLRQ
+821 SRLHQ

-840 VDAPTDLEDARVY
+840 VDDPTDLEDARVY

-867 DTARLAEQVSELYAL
+867 DSARLAEQVSELYAL
-882 PDVTASDTLQ
+882 PDVTASDALQ

-921 PLLRWMETPHSGGAG
+921 PLLRWMETPHATARDGGSAEREAVPTGTNAG
-936 YPADLLLA
+936 ADFPPGGSDYPADLLLA

-956 YKYLGHLEADK
+956 YNYLGRLEKDK
-967 SRYEAGRLLYVAATR
+967 SRYESGRLLYVAATR

-993 KRDKNDEMKAPP
+993 KRDKDNEMKAPP
-1005 STSLLALLWPV
+1005 ATSLLALLWPV
-1016 VEAEFEQETESKVT
+1016 IEEEFVAALEHS
-1030 VRAEPFDFAQDRPV
+1030 D
-1044 EAPHNGNLRRL
+1044 APALAVAPTSIAGNLRRL

-1071 AGAALPVPEGSPEV
+1071 AGAALPAPEGSPEV

-1117 LHRIEALAPGFRLA
+1117 LPRIEALAPGFRLA

-1158 DAKGAWLFDPQ
+1158 DTKGAWLFDPQ

-1191 MDRSFVDANGIR
+1191 MDRSFVDVSGTR

-1210 STHEGGGLN
+1210 STHQGGGLD

-1265 D
+1265 G

>member
-1 MTDRL
+1 
-6 IADAAARKQALDPR
+6 
-20 TSFIVQAPAGSGK
+20 
-33 TELLTQRYLVLLA
+33 LLTN
-46 QAAHPEEVV
+46 EGEW
-55 AITFTRKAANE
+55 RKAVN
-66 MRERVLGALDD
+66 V
-77 ARNKPRPD
+77 
-85 KAHKAD
+85 
-91 SWDLARTVIERDIA
+91 RTG
-105 FAWQLIANPS
+105 F
-115 RLRIHT
+115 
-121 IDSFCASLTRQMPYL
+121 
-136 SRFGAPPSAT
+136 
-146 EDAERLLRDTA
+146 
-157 RNTLAHLNEND
+157 
-168 QWTGSVERLLR
+168 
-179 HLDNNHPKAVEL
+179 
-191 IAQMLARRDQ
+191 
-201 WLRHLAD
+201 
-208 GSDHAGRRARL
+208 
-219 EAALAAINRNALT
+219 
-232 RLARLAPAEH
+232 PA
-242 SHEIATLARFA
+242 
-253 SSQLA
+253 
-258 AQPEHALHACAT
+258 
-270 LATWPGAV
+270 
-278 LEQRAHWQGLAALLL
+278 
-293 TKDGAWRKR
+293 K
-302 IDKNIGF
+302 DKN
-309 PPKETQ
+309 
-315 GTSSRRTPGSSKSIN
+315 
-330 DLDSGVRRNDG
+330 
-341 GGKDKALSDGNK
+341 GNK

-360 DMKQR
+360 DMKSR
-365 MTALLDKLRGHEAFE
+365 MTALLDSLRGHAAFE
-380 AALAELLILPPPT
+380 AALAELPLLPPPN
-393 YDEASWEVVEAL
+393 YDEASWEVVESL
-405 CEVLWL
+405 SEVLML
-411 AAGELRLEFTRRGE
+411 AVAELKLEFTRRGE

-537 GIVDWVNSTF
+537 GIVDWVNATF

-564 AAAVAHHPREPGLA
+564 AAAAAHHPLEPGLA

-585 DTDPDAQGRASVAG
+585 DADTDAETANAHDLVTGRTSEASRASVSARG
-599 GTMPGSTDAQGRA
+599 
-612 SVAGG
+612 
-617 TTPRMEKVGQ
+617 PRLG
-627 RREQLPRIPGATD
+627 PI
-640 AEAQRVVELVTAA
+640 AEAQCVAELVTAA
-653 RAHDP
+653 RTHNP
-658 DGKIAILVRSRTP
+658 DGKIAILVRSRAP
-671 LARIAPLL
+671 LARIAQRL
-679 KQAGHKF
+679 KQAGHAF
-686 QAVEIEQLAER
+686 RAVEIEPLAER

-736 AFAGNDYEN
+736 AFAGDEHAAKESPNKSQNKSPLPLKGGEGEGEGEN
-745 NHSTVRAEP
+745 NSP
-754 VEARTTE
+754 RT
-761 DASVD
+761 
-766 HPSTSSGR
+766 
-774 TVFVQS
+774 QS
-780 TQTIWTLLQDETRLA
+780 FLSIWTLLNDDASLSRLSNA
-795 HLSDAPRQRLEN
+795 ARQRIEN
-807 VRTVLSKSL
+807 VRTVLAKSL
-816 SMRGR
+816 AMRGR

-867 DTARLAEQVSELYAL
+867 DSARLAEQVSELYAL
-882 PDVTASDTLQ
+882 PDVTASDALQ

-921 PLLRWMETPHSGGAG
+921 PLLRWMETPHGGDAQG
-936 YPADLLLA
+936 RASVAEGRTPGATGSDFPADLLLA

-956 YKYLGHLEADK
+956 YNYLGRLEKDK
-967 SRYEAGRLLYVAATR
+967 SRYESGRLLYVAATR

-993 KRDKNDEMKAPP
+993 KRDKDDEMKAPP
-1005 STSLLALLWPV
+1005 ATSLLALLWPV
-1016 VEAEFEQETESKVT
+1016 IEEEFTAALEHS
-1030 VRAEPFDFAQDRPV
+1030 
-1044 EAPHNGNLRRL
+1044 EAPATAAAPTSVSENVPGNLHRL
-1055 VAGWQAPPLP
+1055 VANWQAPPLP
-1065 PAVAWQ
+1065 PAVAWA

-1117 LHRIEALAPGFRLA
+1117 LPRIQALAPGFRLA

-1169 HREAKSEYALTLIE
+1169 HRDAKSEYALTLIE

-1210 STHEGGGLN
+1210 STHEGGGLD

-1232 LERYAAVLRKLDSR
+1232 LERYATVLGKLDAR

-1255 LLGGWREWEA
+1255 LLRGWREWDA
-1265 D
+1265 P

>member
-1 MTDRL
+1 MTDR
-6 IADAAARKQALDPR
+6 IADAAARKQALNPQ

-77 ARNKPRPD
+77 ARSKPRPD

-105 FAWQLIANPS
+105 LAWQLIANPS

-121 IDSFCASLTRQMPYL
+121 IDSFCSSLTRQMPYL

-146 EDAERLLRDTA
+146 DDAERLLRDTA
-157 RNTLAHLNEND
+157 RNTLAHLNEKGP
-168 QWTGSVERLLR
+168 WSAAVERLLR

-219 EAALAAINRNALT
+219 EAALAAINAT
-232 RLARLAPAEH
+232 ALARLVALAPPEH
-242 SHEIATLARFA
+242 SHEIAALARYA

-258 AQPEHALHACAT
+258 AQPDHAVHACAT

-278 LEQRAHWQGLAALLL
+278 QTQRAHWQGLAALLL
-293 TKDGAWRKR
+293 TKDGLWRKAVNVR
-302 IDKNIGF
+302 IGF
-309 PPKETQ
+309 PARDKN
-315 GTSSRRTPGSSKSIN
+315 GSKT
-330 DLDSGVRRNDG
+330 
-341 GGKDKALSDGNK
+341 
-353 AENAQRE
+353 ENAHRE
-360 DMKQR
+360 EMKQR
-365 MTALLDKLRGHEAFE
+365 MTALLDSLRGHATFQ
-380 AALAELLILPPPT
+380 AALAELPLLPPPT
-393 YDEASWEVVEAL
+393 YDEAAWEVVESL
-405 CEVLWL
+405 CEVLML
-411 AAGELRLEFTRRGE
+411 AVAELKLEFTRRGE

-437 ALGTAESPTDLAL
+437 ALGNAESPTDLAL

-537 GIVDWVNSTF
+537 GIVDWVNNTF
-547 AQVLPAEE
+547 AQVLPTEE

-564 AAAVAHHPREPGLA
+564 AAAVAHHPLEPGLA

-585 DTDPDAQGRASVAG
+585 DT
-599 GTMPGSTDAQGRA
+599 
-612 SVAGG
+612 
-617 TTPRMEKVGQ
+617 E
-627 RREQLPRIPGATD
+627 TD
-640 AEAQRVVELVTAA
+640 AEALRVAELVTAA
-653 RAHDP
+653 RTHNPA
-658 DGKIAILVRSRTP
+658 GKIAILVRSRAP
-671 LARIAPLL
+671 LARIAQRL
-679 KQAGHKF
+679 KQAGHAF
-686 QAVEIEQLAER
+686 RAVEIEPLAER

-736 AFAGNDYEN
+736 ALVGDEN
-745 NHSTVRAEP
+745 SKGSP
-754 VEARTTE
+754 IK
-761 DASVD
+761 S
-766 HPSTSSGR
+766 PLPLSGR
-774 TVFVQS
+774 EGEGEGVNSYAQS
-780 TQTIWTLLQDETRLA
+780 FPGIWTLLQDETRIA
-795 HLSDAPRQRLEN
+795 RLSAAARQRIET
-807 VRTVLSKSL
+807 VRAVLANSL
-816 SMRGR
+816 AMRGR

-867 DTARLAEQVSELYAL
+867 DSARLAEQVSELYAL
-882 PDVTASDTLQ
+882 PDVTASDALQ

-921 PLLRWMETPHSGGAG
+921 PLLRWMETPHSGGDAQGRASVAGGRTPEATAG

-956 YKYLGHLEADK
+956 YNFLGRLEKDK
-967 SRYEAGRLLYVAATR
+967 SRFESGRLLYVAATR

-993 KRDKNDEMKAPP
+993 KRDKDGAMKAPP
-1005 STSLLALLWPV
+1005 ASSLLALLWPV
-1016 VEAEFEQETESKVT
+1016 IEEEF
-1030 VRAEPFDFAQDRPV
+1030 RAATAMDGGSAGNAGADFRPPTS
-1044 EAPHNGNLRRL
+1044 APGNLRRL
-1055 VAGWQAPPLP
+1055 VSGWQAPPLP
-1065 PAVAWQ
+1065 PAVVWA

-1117 LHRIEALAPGFRLA
+1117 LPRIEALAPGFRLA

-1142 DQAVQRVHE
+1142 DLAVQRVHE

-1191 MDRSFVDANGIR
+1191 MDRSFVDAKGIR

-1210 STHEGGGLN
+1210 STHEGGGLE

-1232 LERYAAVLRKLDSR
+1232 LERYAAVLGKLDSR
-1246 PIRLGLYFP
+1246 SIRLGLYFP

-1265 D
+1265 NK

>member
-1 MTDRL
+1 MKTEARTMTDR
-6 IADAAARKQALDPR
+6 IADAAARERALDSN

-66 MRERVLGALDD
+66 MRERVLGALDA
-77 ARNKPRPD
+77 ARNTSRPES
-85 KAHKAD
+85 AHKA
-91 SWDLARTVIERDIA
+91 STWDLAQTVLERDIA
-105 FAWQLIANPS
+105 LAWQLIANPS

-121 IDSFCASLTRQMPYL
+121 IDSFCASLARQMPYL

-146 EDAERLLRDTA
+146 EDVERLLRDTA
-157 RNTLAHLNEND
+157 RNTLAHLNEKD
-168 QWTGSVERLLR
+168 EWTGAVERLLR

-191 IAQMLARRDQ
+191 LSKMLARRDQ

-208 GSDHAGRRARL
+208 GNDHAGRRVRL
-219 EAALAAINRNALT
+219 EAALAAINHAALV
-232 RLARLAPAEH
+232 RLTALAPSAY
-242 SHEIATLARFA
+242 SHEIATLARYA
-253 SSQLA
+253 SSQLTT
-258 AQPEHALHACAT
+258 QPGHALHTCAT

-278 LEQRAHWQGLAALLL
+278 QEQRAHWHGLATLLL
-293 TKDGAWRKR
+293 TKDGGWRKR
-302 IDKNIGF
+302 VDKNIGF
-309 PPKETQ
+309 Q
-315 GTSSRRTPGSSKSIN
+315 A
-330 DLDSGVRRNDG
+330 
-341 GGKDKALSDGNK
+341 KDKNGNK

-360 DMKQR
+360 EMKQR
-365 MTALLDKLRGHEAFE
+365 MTALLDRLREHETFRV
-380 AALAELLILPPPT
+380 ALAELLLLPPPS

-405 CEVLWL
+405 CDVLML
-411 AAGELRLEFTRRGE
+411 AAAELKLEFTRRGE

-437 ALGTAESPTDLAL
+437 ALGTTESPTDLAL
-450 HLDYRIRHL
+450 HLDYRIHHL

-484 GDGRTL
+484 GDGRSL

-526 LALTVNFRSQQ
+526 LALSVNFRSQQ
-537 GIVDWVNSTF
+537 GIVDWVNNTF
-547 AQVLPAEE
+547 VQVLPAEE

-564 AAAVAHHPREPGLA
+564 AAAVAHHPLEPGLA
-578 VYTHAFI
+578 VYTHAFL
-585 DTDPDAQGRASVAG
+585 DSDSDS
-599 GTMPGSTDAQGRA
+599 
-612 SVAGG
+612 
-617 TTPRMEKVGQ
+617 
-627 RREQLPRIPGATD
+627 D
-640 AEAQRVVELVTAA
+640 AEAQRVAELVIAA
-653 RAHDP
+653 RTHNP
-658 DGKIAILVRSRTP
+658 DGKIAILVRSRAP
-671 LARIAPLL
+671 LARIAARL
-679 KQAGHKF
+679 KQAGQKF
-686 QAVEIEQLAER
+686 QAVEIEPLAER

-709 LTHLADRAAWLALLR
+709 LTHLADRTAWLALLR

-736 AFAGNDYEN
+736 AFIGDE
-745 NHSTVRAEP
+745 H
-754 VEARTTE
+754 TT
-761 DASVD
+761 SV
-766 HPSTSSGR
+766 
-774 TVFVQS
+774 
-780 TQTIWTLLQDETRLA
+780 WTLLQDEVRSARLSEDAQQRLA
-795 HLSDAPRQRLEN
+795 N
-807 VRTVLSKSL
+807 VRVVLASAL
-816 SMRGR
+816 AMRGR

-853 LDLLDELEE
+853 LELVDELEE

-867 DTARLAEQVSELYAL
+867 DSARLAEQVSELYAQ
-882 PDVTASDTLQ
+882 PDVTASDALQ

-921 PLLRWMETPHSGGAG
+921 PLLRWMEMAHSGGVG

-956 YKYLGHLEADK
+956 YNYLGCLERDK
-967 SRYEAGRLLYVAATR
+967 SRYESGRLLYVAATR

-993 KRDKNDEMKAPP
+993 KRDKNAETKAPP
-1005 STSLLALLWPV
+1005 ANSLLALLWPV
-1016 VEAEFEQETESKVT
+1016 IEEEFVAALEHTDTTST
-1030 VRAEPFDFAQDRPV
+1030 A
-1044 EAPHNGNLRRL
+1044 EAPASGSENQPGNLRRL

-1065 PAVAWQ
+1065 SAVVWE
-1071 AGAALPVPEGSPEV
+1071 AGTALPVPDGSPEV

-1117 LHRIEALAPGFRLA
+1117 LPRVEALAPGFRLA

-1142 DQAVQRVHE
+1142 DQAVTRVHE
-1151 ALRRTLS
+1151 ALHRTLT
-1158 DAKGAWLFDPQ
+1158 DTKGAWLFDPQ
-1169 HREAKSEYALTLIE
+1169 HREARSEYALTLIE
-1183 HGKPVTSI
+1183 HGKPVTAI
-1191 MDRSFVDANGIR
+1191 MDRSFVDANGTR

-1210 STHEGGGLN
+1210 STHEGGGLD

-1232 LERYAAVLRKLDSR
+1232 LERYAAVLRRLDSR

-1255 LLGGWREWEA
+1255 LLGGWREWETNK
-1265 D
+1265 

>member
-1 MTDRL
+1 MTDR
-6 IADAAARKQALDPR
+6 IADATARKQALDPH

-77 ARNKPRPD
+77 ARSKLRPE
-85 KAHKAD
+85 KGHKAA
-91 SWDLARTVIERDIA
+91 SWDLARTVIERDITL
-105 FAWQLIANPS
+105 AWQLIANPS

-146 EDAERLLRDTA
+146 EEAERLLRDTA
-157 RNTLAHLNEND
+157 RNTLAHLDEKGP
-168 QWTGSVERLLR
+168 WSAAVERLLR
-179 HLDNNHPKAVEL
+179 HLDNNHPKAVDL

-219 EAALAAINRNALT
+219 EAALAAINHAALV
-232 RLARLAPAEH
+232 RLVKLAPAEH
-242 SHEIATLARFA
+242 SKEIATLARYA

-270 LATWPGAV
+270 LATWPGAAQ
-278 LEQRAHWQGLAALLL
+278 EQRGHWQGLVSLLL
-293 TKDGAWRKR
+293 TKDGEWRKAVNV
-302 IDKNIGF
+302 KIGF
-309 PPKETQ
+309 PA
-315 GTSSRRTPGSSKSIN
+315 
-330 DLDSGVRRNDG
+330 
-341 GGKDKALSDGNK
+341 KDKNGNK
-353 AENAQRE
+353 AENAQRDDSRE
-360 DMKQR
+360 ASLHKNSHMKQR
-365 MTALLDKLRGHEAFE
+365 MTALLDKLRGHETFE
-380 AALAELLILPPPT
+380 AALAELLVLPPPT
-393 YDEASWEVVEAL
+393 YDEASWEVVESL
-405 CEVLWL
+405 NEVLML
-411 AAGELRLEFTRRGE
+411 AVAELKLEFTRRGE

-474 LAKLTAGWQA
+474 LAKLTNGWQA

-537 GIVDWVNSTF
+537 GIVDWVNTTF

-555 NIAAGAVPY
+555 NITVGAVPY
-564 AAAVAHHPREPGLA
+564 AAAVAHHPLEPGLA

-585 DTDPDAQGRASVAG
+585 DTDPDAQGH
-599 GTMPGSTDAQGRA
+599 A

-617 TTPRMEKVGQ
+617 TTPGMGEVGQ
-627 RREQLPRIPGATD
+627 RREQLPRMPGATD
-640 AEAQRVVELVTAA
+640 AEAQRVAELVTAA
-653 RAHDP
+653 RAHNP
-658 DGKIAILVRSRTP
+658 EGKIAILVRSRAP
-671 LARIAPLL
+671 LARIAQRL
-679 KQAGHKF
+679 KQAGHAF
-686 QAVEIEQLAER
+686 RAVEIEPLAER

-736 AFAGNDYEN
+736 AFAGDEHAKDSPNKSPLPSAGEGEGEGEN
-745 NHSTVRAEP
+745 NSPRTHSF
-754 VEARTTE
+754 
-761 DASVD
+761 
-766 HPSTSSGR
+766 PS
-774 TVFVQS
+774 
-780 TQTIWTLLQDETRLA
+780 IWTLLNDEASLSRLSNTA
-795 HLSDAPRQRLEN
+795 RQRLEN
-807 VRTVLSKSL
+807 VRTVFAKSL
-816 SMRGR
+816 AMRGR

-840 VDAPTDLEDARVY
+840 VDAPTDLEDARIY
-853 LDLLDELEE
+853 LDLLDELDE

-867 DTARLAEQVSELYAL
+867 DSARLAEKVSKLYAL
-882 PDVTASDTLQ
+882 PDVTASDALQ

-914 PPRHDDP
+914 PPRHDDS

-967 SRYEAGRLLYVAATR
+967 SRFEAGRLLYVATTR

-993 KRDKNDEMKAPP
+993 KRDNDGEMKAPP
-1005 STSLLALLWPV
+1005 ATSLLALLWPV
-1016 VEAEFEQETESKVT
+1016 IEEEFAAALDHSEVSVS
-1030 VRAEPFDFAQDRPV
+1030 AAAPV
-1044 EAPHNGNLRRL
+1044 AIPGNLRRL
-1055 VAGWQAPPLP
+1055 VTGWQAPPLP
-1065 PAVAWQ
+1065 QAVVWQ

-1169 HREAKSEYALTLIE
+1169 HSEAKSEYALTLIE

-1191 MDRSFVDANGIR
+1191 MDRSFVDVSGIR

-1210 STHEGGGLN
+1210 STHEGGGLDG
-1219 AFLDREQERYRGQ
+1219 FLDREQERYRGQ
-1232 LERYAAVLRKLDSR
+1232 LERYAEVLRKLDSR
-1246 PIRLGLYFP
+1246 QIRLGLYFP
-1255 LLGGWREWEA
+1255 LLGGWREWNA
-1265 D
+1265 P

>member
-1 MTDRL
+1 LTDHL
-6 IADAAARKQALDPR
+6 IADAAARQQALDPR

-66 MRERVLGALDD
+66 MRERVLGALDA
-77 ARNKPRPD
+77 ARYTPRPES
-85 KAHKAD
+85 AHKA
-91 SWDLARTVIERDIA
+91 STWDLAHTVIERDVA
-105 FAWQLIANPS
+105 FAWQIIANPS

-121 IDSFCASLTRQMPYL
+121 IDSFCASLARQMPYL
-136 SRFGAPPSAT
+136 ARFGAPPSAT

-157 RNTLAHLNEND
+157 RNTLVHLNEKD
-168 QWTGSVERLLR
+168 RWTGAVERLLQ

-191 IAQMLARRDQ
+191 LSKMLARRDQ

-219 EAALAAINRNALT
+219 EAALAGINRAALERIT
-232 RLARLAPAEH
+232 KLAPAEH
-242 SHEIATLARFA
+242 SKEIGTLARYA
-253 SSQLA
+253 SSQLV
-258 AQPEHALHACAT
+258 AQPEHAIHACAT

-278 LEQRAHWQGLAALLL
+278 QAQRVHWQGLSVLLL
-293 TKDGAWRKR
+293 TNKGEWRKKV
-302 IDKNIGF
+302 DKNTGF
-309 PPKETQ
+309 PPK
-315 GTSSRRTPGSSKSIN
+315 
-330 DLDSGVRRNDG
+330 
-341 GGKDKALSDGNK
+341 DKNGNK

-360 DMKQR
+360 DMKQH
-365 MTALLDKLRGHEAFE
+365 MTALLDALREHETFR
-380 AALAELLILPPPT
+380 AALAELPLLPPPT

-405 CEVLWL
+405 CDVLML
-411 AAGELRLEFTRRGE
+411 AAAELKLEFTRRGE

-437 ALGTAESPTDLAL
+437 ALGTTESPTDLAL

-474 LAKLTAGWQA
+474 LAKLTNGWQE

-547 AQVLPAEE
+547 AQILPTEE

-564 AAAVAHHPREPGLA
+564 AAAAAHHALEPGLA

-585 DTDPDAQGRASVAG
+585 
-599 GTMPGSTDAQGRA
+599 GT
-612 SVAGG
+612 
-617 TTPRMEKVGQ
+617 E
-627 RREQLPRIPGATD
+627 TD
-640 AEAQRVVELVTAA
+640 AEAVRVAELVSAA
-653 RAHDP
+653 RAHNP
-658 DGKIAILVRSRTP
+658 EGKIAILVRSRAP
-671 LARIAPLL
+671 LARIAVRL
-679 KQAGHKF
+679 KQAGHAF
-686 QAVEIEQLAER
+686 RAVEIEPLAER

-709 LTHLADRAAWLALLR
+709 LTHMADRAAWLAVLR

-736 AFAGNDYEN
+736 LLAEDEHAVSIWTLIQDEAR
-745 NHSTVRAEP
+745 SARLDDAERRRLATVRA
-754 VEARTTE
+754 VL
-761 DASVD
+761 AS
-766 HPSTSSGR
+766 
-774 TVFVQS
+774 
-780 TQTIWTLLQDETRLA
+780 A
-795 HLSDAPRQRLEN
+795 LSQ
-807 VRTVLSKSL
+807 
-816 SMRGR
+816 RGR
-821 SRLRQ
+821 LRLRQ

-840 VDAPTDLEDARVY
+840 VESPTDLEDARVY

-867 DTARLAEQVSELYAL
+867 DSARLVEQVSELYAQ
-882 PDVTASDTLQ
+882 PDVTAGDELE

-921 PLLRWMETPHSGGAG
+921 PLLRWMESPHSTARDGGSAENAGAAFPPGGAG
-936 YPADLLLA
+936 SPADLLLA

-956 YKYLGHLEADK
+956 YNYLGRLEKDK
-967 SRYEAGRLLYVAATR
+967 SRYESGRLLYVAATR

-993 KRDKNDEMKAPP
+993 KRDKNDEMKVPP
-1005 STSLLALLWPV
+1005 ATSLLALLWPV
-1016 VEAEFEQETESKVT
+1016 IEEEFKAALEYGETPSAVAT
-1030 VRAEPFDFAQDRPV
+1030 PASTT
-1044 EAPHNGNLRRL
+1044 GNLRRL

-1071 AGAALPVPEGSPEV
+1071 VGAALPIPDAMPEV

-1090 SETIRHVGSVVHR
+1090 SETIRHIGSVVHR
-1103 TLQLIGRE
+1103 TMQLIGRE
-1111 GVARWP
+1111 GMARWP
-1117 LHRIEALAPGFRLA
+1117 LPRIEALAPGFRLA
-1131 LARQGVPEAKL
+1131 LARQGVPETKL

-1151 ALRRTLS
+1151 ALHRTLS

-1169 HREAKSEYALTLIE
+1169 HSEAKSEYALTLIE

-1191 MDRSFVDANGIR
+1191 MDRSFVDTKGIR

-1210 STHEGGGLN
+1210 STHEGGGLD

-1232 LERYAAVLRKLDSR
+1232 LERYAAVLGKLDSR

-1255 LLGGWREWEA
+1255 LLGGWREWQVK
-1265 D
+1265 

>member
-1 MTDRL
+1 MGAMTDRIDEPADAPSL
-6 IADAAARKQALDPR
+6 ARGPRLGPIRDAAARERALDPR

-66 MRERVLGALDD
+66 MRERVLGALDA
-77 ARNKPRPD
+77 ARHTPRPES
-85 KAHKAD
+85 AHKAGT
-91 SWDLARTVIERDIA
+91 WDLARTVIERDFA
-105 FAWQLIANPS
+105 LAWQLIVNPS

-121 IDSFCASLTRQMPYL
+121 IDSFCSSLARQMPYL
-136 SRFGAPPSAT
+136 SRFGAPPSAS

-157 RNTLAHLNEND
+157 RNTLAHLNEKD
-168 QWTGSVERLLR
+168 QWTGAVERLLR
-179 HLDNNHPKAVEL
+179 HLDNHHPNAVTL
-191 IAQMLARRDQ
+191 ITQMLARRDQ

-219 EAALAAINRNALT
+219 EATLAAINHAALK
-232 RLARLAPAEH
+232 RIAALAPADY
-242 SHEIATLARFA
+242 SHEIATLARYA
-253 SSQLA
+253 SSHLA
-258 AQPEHALHACAT
+258 AQPDHALHACTT

-278 LEQRAHWQGLAALLL
+278 QEQRGHWEGLAVLLL
-293 TKDGAWRKR
+293 TKDGEWRKAVNV
-302 IDKNIGF
+302 KIGF
-309 PPKETQ
+309 PA
-315 GTSSRRTPGSSKSIN
+315 N
-330 DLDSGVRRNDG
+330 D
-341 GGKDKALSDGNK
+341 KDVSK
-353 AENAQRE
+353 AENTHRAE
-360 DMKQR
+360 MKQR
-365 MTALLDKLRGHEAFE
+365 MTDLLDKLREHETFRV
-380 AALAELLILPPPT
+380 ALAELPLLPPPT
-393 YDEASWEVVEAL
+393 YDDASWEVVGSL
-405 CEVLWL
+405 CDVLML
-411 AAGELRLEFTRRGE
+411 AVAELKLEFTRRGE
-425 ADFTEIAQGASR
+425 ADFTEIAQGAVH
-437 ALGTAESPTDLAL
+437 ALGTPESPTDLAL
-450 HLDYRIRHL
+450 HLDYRIHHL

-537 GIVDWVNSTF
+537 GIVDWVNHTF

-564 AAAVAHHPREPGLA
+564 AAAVAHHSLEPGLA
-578 VYTHAFI
+578 VYTHAFF
-585 DTDPDAQGRASVAG
+585 DTDS
-599 GTMPGSTDAQGRA
+599 
-612 SVAGG
+612 
-617 TTPRMEKVGQ
+617 
-627 RREQLPRIPGATD
+627 D
-640 AEAQRVVELVTAA
+640 AEAQRVAELVTAA
-653 RAHDP
+653 RAHNP

-671 LARIAPLL
+671 LARIAARL
-679 KQAGHKF
+679 KQAGHAF
-686 QAVEIEQLAER
+686 RAVEIEPLADR

-709 LTHLADRAAWLALLR
+709 LTHLADRAAWLAILR
-724 APWCGLTLADLV
+724 APWCGLMLADLV
-736 AFAGNDYEN
+736 TLAGDEHAAPNKYPLPLLGGEGDEPMDGRG
-745 NHSTVRAEP
+745 SPRRERA
-754 VEARTTE
+754 VEGEGEYPYSRQVQG
-761 DASVD
+761 S
-766 HPSTSSGR
+766 PS
-774 TVFVQS
+774 
-780 TQTIWTLLQDETRLA
+780 IWTLLNEEARLA
-795 HLSDAPRQRLEN
+795 RLDASPRERLER
-807 VRTVLSKSL
+807 VRTVLASAL
-816 SMRGR
+816 AMRGR
-821 SRLRQ
+821 NRLRQ

-840 VDAPTDLEDARVY
+840 VEAPTDLEDARVY

-867 DTARLAEQVSELYAL
+867 DSARLAEQVSELFAL
-882 PDVTASDTLQ
+882 PDVTASDALQ

-921 PLLRWMETPHSGGAG
+921 PLLRWTESPHATAKDGGSAG
-936 YPADLLLA
+936 REAVPMGTNAGAVFPPGATTEYPADLLLA

-956 YKYLGHLEADK
+956 YNYLGRLEKDK

-993 KRDKNDEMKAPP
+993 KRDKDDEMKVPP
-1005 STSLLALLWPV
+1005 ANSLLALLWPV
-1016 VEAEFEQETESKVT
+1016 LQEEFVAALKHSVAPMTATAMDGGSAGREAVPTGTNAGAVFPPPS
-1030 VRAEPFDFAQDRPV
+1030 AMP
-1044 EAPHNGNLRRL
+1044 GNLRRL
-1055 VAGWQAPPLP
+1055 VEGWQAPPLP

-1071 AGAALPVPEGSPEV
+1071 VGVALPVPDAIPEV

-1103 TLQLIGRE
+1103 SLQLIGRE
-1111 GVARWP
+1111 DLARWP
-1117 LHRIEALAPGFRLA
+1117 LQRIEALAPGFRLA
-1131 LARQGVPEAKL
+1131 LAREGVPEAKL
-1142 DQAVQRVHE
+1142 DQAVARVHE
-1151 ALRRTLS
+1151 ALHRTLS

-1169 HREAKSEYALTLIE
+1169 HREAKSEYALTLFE
-1183 HGKPVTSI
+1183 HGKPVTAI
-1191 MDRSFVDANGIR
+1191 MDRSFVDTNGIR

-1210 STHEGGGLN
+1210 STHEGGGLD

-1232 LERYAAVLRKLDSR
+1232 LERYAAVLGKLDSR

-1265 D
+1265 NK

>member
-1 MTDRL
+1 MTDR
-6 IADAAARKQALDPR
+6 IADAAARLRALNPH

-77 ARNKPRPD
+77 ARHKPRPE
-85 KAHKAD
+85 KAPKTD

-105 FAWQLIANPS
+105 LAWQLIANPS

-121 IDSFCASLTRQMPYL
+121 IDSFCSSLTRQMPYL
-136 SRFGAPPSAT
+136 SRFGAPPIAT
-146 EDAERLLRDTA
+146 DDAERMLRETA
-157 RNTLAHLNEND
+157 RNTLAHLNEKGP
-168 QWTGSVERLLR
+168 WSAAVERLLR
-179 HLDNNHPKAVEL
+179 HLDNNHPMAVTL

-219 EAALAAINRNALT
+219 EAALAAINAT
-232 RLARLAPAEH
+232 ALARLTALAPSEH
-242 SHEIATLARFA
+242 SHEIASLARYA

-258 AQPEHALHACAT
+258 AQPEHAVHACAT
-270 LATWPGAV
+270 LATWPGAMQ
-278 LEQRAHWQGLAALLL
+278 EQRVHWQGLSVLLL
-293 TKDGAWRKR
+293 TDKGQWRKAVNV
-302 IDKNIGF
+302 KNGF
-309 PPKETQ
+309 PA
-315 GTSSRRTPGSSKSIN
+315 
-330 DLDSGVRRNDG
+330 V
-341 GGKDKALSDGNK
+341 DKKGNK
-353 AENAQRE
+353 AENTQRE
-360 DMKQR
+360 VMKER
-365 MTALLDKLRGHEAFE
+365 MTALLDSLRGHAAFQ
-380 AALAELLILPPPT
+380 AALAELPLLPPPT
-393 YDEASWEVVEAL
+393 YDEASWEVVESL
-405 CEVLWL
+405 CEVLML
-411 AAGELRLEFTRRGE
+411 AVAELKLECTRRGE

-526 LALTVNFRSQQ
+526 LALSVNFRSQQ
-537 GIVDWVNSTF
+537 GIVDWVNTTF

-564 AAAVAHHPREPGLA
+564 AAAVAHHPLEAGLA

-585 DTDPDAQGRASVAG
+585 DSDADS
-599 GTMPGSTDAQGRA
+599 
-612 SVAGG
+612 
-617 TTPRMEKVGQ
+617 
-627 RREQLPRIPGATD
+627 
-640 AEAQRVVELVTAA
+640 EAQRVAELVTAA
-653 RAHDP
+653 RTHNP
-658 DGKIAILVRSRTP
+658 EGKIAILVRSRAP
-671 LARIAPLL
+671 LARIAQRL
-679 KQAGHKF
+679 KQAGHAF
-686 QAVEIEQLAER
+686 RAVEVEPLAEC

-709 LTHLADRAAWLALLR
+709 LTHLADRAAWLAILR

-736 AFAGNDYEN
+736 VLAGNDDESN
-745 NHSTVRAEP
+745 QPTVRAEPFDFAQDRP

-761 DASVD
+761 NIMTEG
-766 HPSTSSGR
+766 PSTSSER
-774 TVFVQS
+774 TEISKS
-780 TQTIWTLLQDETRLA
+780 THDIWTLLQDETRLA
-795 HLSDAPRQRLEN
+795 RLSAATRERVEN
-807 VRTVLSKSL
+807 VRIALSQSL
-816 SMRGR
+816 ALRGR
-821 SRLRQ
+821 RRLRQ

-840 VDAPTDLEDARVY
+840 VESNTDLEDARVY

-867 DTARLAEQVSELYAL
+867 DSARLAEQVSELYAL
-882 PDVTASDTLQ
+882 PDVTASDALQ

-914 PPRHDDP
+914 PPRHEDP
-921 PLLRWMETPHSGGAG
+921 PLLRWMEMAHSGGAG
-936 YPADLLLA
+936 TPADLLLA

-956 YKYLGHLEADK
+956 YNYLGNLEKDK
-967 SRYEAGRLLYVAATR
+967 SRYESGRLLYVAATR

-993 KRDKNDEMKAPP
+993 KRDKNDEIKAPP
-1005 STSLLALLWPV
+1005 ANSLLALLWPV
-1016 VEAEFEQETESKVT
+1016 IEEDFVTALEHSETTPVAKGPASSAEM
-1030 VRAEPFDFAQDRPV
+1030 PP
-1044 EAPHNGNLRRL
+1044 GNMRRL
-1055 VAGWQAPPLP
+1055 IAGWQAPPLT
-1065 PAVAWQ
+1065 PAVTWT
-1071 AGAALPVPEGSPEV
+1071 AGAALPVPEGAPGV

-1117 LHRIEALAPGFRLA
+1117 LPRIEALASGFRLA

-1158 DAKGAWLFDPQ
+1158 DTKGAWLFDPT
-1169 HREAKSEYALTLIE
+1169 HSEAKSEYALTLIE

-1210 STHEGGGLN
+1210 STHEGGGLD

-1232 LERYAAVLRKLDSR
+1232 LERYATVLGKLDSR
-1246 PIRLGLYFP
+1246 TVRLGLYFP
-1255 LLGGWREWEA
+1255 LLGGWREWGVN
-1265 D
+1265 

>member
-1 MTDRL
+1 MTDALRM
-6 IADAAARKQALDPR
+6 ADAAARKQALDPR
-20 TSFIVQAPAGSGK
+20 ASFIVQAPAGSGK

-105 FAWQLIANPS
+105 LAWQLIANPS

-121 IDSFCASLTRQMPYL
+121 IDSFCASLSRQMPYL

-146 EDAERLLRDTA
+146 GDAERLLRDTA

-168 QWTGSVERLLR
+168 QWTAAVERLLH

-191 IAQMLARRDQ
+191 ISQMLARRDQ

-219 EAALAAINRNALT
+219 EAALAAINRAA
-232 RLARLAPAEH
+232 LARLAKLAPAEL
-242 SHEIATLARFA
+242 SMEIATLARYA

-258 AQPEHALHACAT
+258 VHPEHAVHACAA
-270 LATWPGAV
+270 LATWPGV
-278 LEQRAHWQGLAALLL
+278 GLGQRPHWQGLAALLL
-293 TKDGAWRKR
+293 TKDGEWRKKV
-302 IDKNIGF
+302 DKNTGF
-309 PPKETQ
+309 PAKE
-315 GTSSRRTPGSSKSIN
+315 KN
-330 DLDSGVRRNDG
+330 N
-341 GGKDKALSDGNK
+341 NK
-353 AENAQRE
+353 AANDQRD

-365 MTALLDKLRGHEAFE
+365 MIALLDSLRGLEAFG
-380 AALAELLILPPPT
+380 AALAELLVLPPPT
-393 YDEASWEVVEAL
+393 YDEASWEVVESL
-405 CEVLWL
+405 SEVLML
-411 AAGELRLEFTRRGE
+411 AVAELKLEFTRRGE

-459 LVDEFQDTSVSQHEL
+459 LVDEFQDTSVSQYEL
-474 LAKLTAGWQA
+474 LAKLTNGWQA

-515 HEGIGSVRLTP
+515 HEGIGSVQLTP

-555 NIAAGAVPY
+555 DIAAGAVPY
-564 AAAVAHHPREPGLA
+564 AAAVAHHPLEPGLA
-578 VYTHAFI
+578 VYTHAFL
-585 DTDPDAQGRASVAG
+585 DADP
-599 GTMPGSTDAQGRA
+599 
-612 SVAGG
+612 
-617 TTPRMEKVGQ
+617 
-627 RREQLPRIPGATD
+627 D
-640 AEAQRVVELVTAA
+640 AEAQRVVELVTTA
-653 RAHDP
+653 RAHNP
-658 DGKIAILVRSRTP
+658 EGKIAILVRSRTP
-671 LARIAPLL
+671 LAHIAPRL

-686 QAVEIEQLAER
+686 QAVEIEPLAER

-736 AFAGNDYEN
+736 AFVGNDAMDGEG
-745 NHSTVRAEP
+745 RAAAGEHAAKESP
-754 VEARTTE
+754 NKSPLPSAGEGEGEGEKTFSPRTQG
-761 DASVD
+761 
-766 HPSTSSGR
+766 STS
-774 TVFVQS
+774 
-780 TQTIWTLLQDETRLA
+780 IWTFLQDQTRIA
-795 HLSDAPRQRLEN
+795 RLSAAARQRLES
-807 VRTVLSKSL
+807 VRIVLASAL
-816 SMRGR
+816 AQRGR
-821 SRLRQ
+821 SRLRP

-867 DTARLAEQVSELYAL
+867 DSARLAEQVSELYAL
-882 PDVTASDTLQ
+882 PDVTASDALQ
-892 LMTIHKAKGLE
+892 LMTIHRAKGLE

-921 PLLRWMETPHSGGAG
+921 PLLRWMETPHKGGTD

-956 YKYLGHLEADK
+956 YNYLGRLEKDK
-967 SRYEAGRLLYVAATR
+967 SRLEAGRLLYVAATR
-982 AKRAL
+982 AKRTL

-993 KRDKNDEMKAPP
+993 KRGKDEELKAPP
-1005 STSLLALLWPV
+1005 ASSLLALLWPV
-1016 VEAEFEQETESKVT
+1016 VQEEFVAALEHS
-1030 VRAEPFDFAQDRPV
+1030 
-1044 EAPHNGNLRRL
+1044 EAPTAVTASGSENTQGNLRRL

-1065 PAVAWQ
+1065 LPVAWA
-1071 AGAALPVPEGSPEV
+1071 AGAALPVPEGGPEV

-1103 TLQLIGRE
+1103 TLQSIGRE

-1117 LHRIEALAPGFRLA
+1117 LARIQALAPGFRLA
-1131 LARQGVPEAKL
+1131 LARQGVPDTKL
-1142 DQAVQRVHE
+1142 DQAVARVIE
-1151 ALRRTLS
+1151 ALRRTLQ
-1158 DAKGAWLFDPQ
+1158 DAKGAWLFDPR

-1183 HGKPVTSI
+1183 HGTPVTAI
-1191 MDRSFVDANGIR
+1191 MDRSFVDGDGVR
-1203 WIIDYKT
+1203 WIVDYKT
-1210 STHEGGGLN
+1210 SSHEGGGLD
-1219 AFLDREQERYRGQ
+1219 AFLDREQERYRAQ
-1232 LERYAAVLRKLDSR
+1232 LERYARILAQIDTR
-1246 PIRLGLYFP
+1246 PIQLGLYFP
-1255 LLGGWREWEA
+1255 LLGGWREWSPPA
-1265 D
+1265 T

>member
-1 MTDRL
+1 MTERL
-6 IADAAARKQALDPR
+6 VADAAARKQALDPH

-77 ARNKPRPD
+77 ARNKPRPE

-105 FAWQLIANPS
+105 LAWQLIANPS

-121 IDSFCASLTRQMPYL
+121 IDSFCSSLTRQMPYL

-157 RNTLAHLNEND
+157 RNTLAHLNEKD
-168 QWTGSVERLLR
+168 QWTGAVERLLR
-179 HLDNNHPKAVEL
+179 HLDNNHPKAVDL
-191 IAQMLARRDQ
+191 ISQMLARRDQ

-219 EAALAAINRNALT
+219 EAALAAINHAA
-232 RLARLAPAEH
+232 LARLVKLAPAEY
-242 SHEIATLARFA
+242 SKEIATLARYA
-253 SSQLA
+253 SSQLT
-258 AQPEHALHACAT
+258 AQPDHALHVCAT
-270 LATWPGAV
+270 LATWPGAMM
-278 LEQRAHWQGLAALLL
+278 EQRAHWQGLAALLL

-315 GTSSRRTPGSSKSIN
+315 GTSSRRKPGSSKSISE
-330 DLDSGVRRNDG
+330 LDSGPGFNHAGAGPRRNDDE
-341 GGKDKALSDGNK
+341 GKDQALSNGNK
-353 AENAQRE
+353 VENAQRE

-380 AALAELLILPPPT
+380 TALAELLVLPPPT

-405 CEVLWL
+405 CEVLML
-411 AAGELRLEFTRRGE
+411 AVAELKLEFTRRGE

-474 LAKLTAGWQA
+474 LTKLTAGWQA

-537 GIVDWVNSTF
+537 GIVNWVNTTF

-564 AAAVAHHPREPGLA
+564 AAAVAHHPLEPGLA
-578 VYTHAFI
+578 VYTHAFLDS
-585 DTDPDAQGRASVAG
+585 DTNPDAETANALDLVTGRTSEASRASVSARG
-599 GTMPGSTDAQGRA
+599 
-612 SVAGG
+612 
-617 TTPRMEKVGQ
+617 PRLG
-627 RREQLPRIPGATD
+627 PI

-653 RAHDP
+653 RAHNP
-658 DGKIAILVRSRTP
+658 QGKIAILVRSRTP
-671 LARIAPLL
+671 LARIAPRL

-724 APWCGLTLADLV
+724 APWCGLTLTDLV
-736 AFAGNDYEN
+736 AFAGNEHAKDSPIKSPLPSAGEGEGEGEN
-745 NHSTVRAEP
+745 NSPRTHSF
-754 VEARTTE
+754 
-761 DASVD
+761 
-766 HPSTSSGR
+766 PS
-774 TVFVQS
+774 
-780 TQTIWTLLQDETRLA
+780 IWTLLNDESSLSRLSA
-795 HLSDAPRQRLEN
+795 APRQRLET
-807 VRTVLSKSL
+807 VRTVLASAL
-816 SMRGR
+816 AMRGR

-867 DTARLAEQVSELYAL
+867 DSARLAEQVSELYAL
-882 PDVTASDTLQ
+882 PDVTASDVLQ

-944 PIRETGGEHDLL
+944 PIREAGGEHDLL
-956 YKYLGHLEADK
+956 YNYLGHLEKDK
-967 SRYEAGRLLYVAATR
+967 SRFEAGRLLYVAATR

-993 KRDKNDEMKAPP
+993 KRDKDDEMKAPP
-1005 STSLLALLWPV
+1005 ATSLLALLWPV
-1016 VEAEFEQETESKVT
+1016 IEEEFVAALEHSE
-1030 VRAEPFDFAQDRPV
+1030 EPTPAA
-1044 EAPHNGNLRRL
+1044 APAPIPGNLRRL

-1117 LHRIEALAPGFRLA
+1117 LPRIEALAPGFRLA

-1142 DQAVQRVHE
+1142 DQAVQRVIE

-1183 HGKPVTSI
+1183 HGKPVTSVI
-1191 MDRSFVDANGIR
+1191 DRTFIDKGGVR

-1210 STHEGGGLN
+1210 GTHGGGLDE
-1219 AFLDREQERYRGQ
+1219 FLDSEQERYRGQ
-1232 LERYAAVLRKLDSR
+1232 LERYAVVLRKLDAR

-1255 LLGGWREWEA
+1255 LLGGWREWDA
-1265 D
+1265 G

>member
-1 MTDRL
+1 
-6 IADAAARKQALDPR
+6 
-20 TSFIVQAPAGSGK
+20 
-33 TELLTQRYLVLLA
+33 
-46 QAAHPEEVV
+46 VV
-55 AITFTRKAANE
+55 AITFMRKAANE

-77 ARNKPRPD
+77 ARNKPRPE
-85 KAHKAD
+85 KEHRAN

-105 FAWQLIANPS
+105 LAWRLIANPS

-146 EDAERLLRDTA
+146 EDAERLLRETA
-157 RNTLAHLNEND
+157 RNTLAHLNE
-168 QWTGSVERLLR
+168 QGPWSAAVERLLR

-219 EAALAAINRNALT
+219 EAALAAINRTALA
-232 RLARLAPAEH
+232 RLAKLAPAEH
-242 SHEIATLARFA
+242 SKEIATLARYA
-253 SSQLA
+253 SSRLA
-258 AQPEHALHACAT
+258 DQPDHAVHACAM
-270 LATWPGAV
+270 LATWPGV
-278 LEQRAHWQGLAALLL
+278 VQEQRAHWQGLAALLL
-293 TKDGAWRKR
+293 TKDGEWRKAVNVKTGFPAK
-302 IDKNIGF
+302 DKN
-309 PPKETQ
+309 
-315 GTSSRRTPGSSKSIN
+315 
-330 DLDSGVRRNDG
+330 
-341 GGKDKALSDGNK
+341 GNK
-353 AENAQRE
+353 TENAQRE

-365 MTALLDKLRGHEAFE
+365 MTALLDRLRGHAAFE
-380 AALAELLILPPPT
+380 AALAELLVLPPPT
-393 YDEASWEVVEAL
+393 YDEASWEVVESL
-405 CEVLWL
+405 SEVLML
-411 AAGELRLEFTRRGE
+411 AVAELKLEFTRRGE

-437 ALGTAESPTDLAL
+437 ALGTPESPTDLAL

-515 HEGIGSVRLTP
+515 HEGIGGVRLTP

-564 AAAVAHHPREPGLA
+564 AAAVAHHPLEPGLA

-585 DTDPDAQGRASVAG
+585 NTDPDAQGRASVAG
-599 GTMPGSTDAQGRA
+599 G
-612 SVAGG
+612 
-617 TTPRMEKVGQ
+617 RM
-627 RREQLPRIPGATD
+627 PGATD

-653 RAHDP
+653 RAHNP
-658 DGKIAILVRSRTP
+658 QGKIAILVRSRAP
-671 LARIAPLL
+671 LARIAPRL
-679 KQAGHKF
+679 KQAGHAF
-686 QAVEIEQLAER
+686 RAVEIEPLAER

-709 LTHLADRAAWLALLR
+709 ITHLADRAAWLAILR

-736 AFAGNDYEN
+736 AFAGDEGTKE
-745 NHSTVRAEP
+745 SPKKSSLPSAG
-754 VEARTTE
+754 E
-761 DASVD
+761 DKESPNKSPLPLKGGEGEGEGVASSLQ
-766 HPSTSSGR
+766 HAQSFPS
-774 TVFVQS
+774 
-780 TQTIWTLLQDETRLA
+780 IWTLLQDETRLA
-795 HLSDAPRQRLEN
+795 RLSAAPRQRIEN
-807 VRTVLSKSL
+807 VRTVLAKSL
-816 SMRGR
+816 AMRGR

-867 DTARLAEQVSELYAL
+867 DSARLAEQVSELYAL
-882 PDVTASDTLQ
+882 PDVTASDALQ

-956 YKYLGHLEADK
+956 YNYLGRLEKDK
-967 SRYEAGRLLYVAATR
+967 SRYESGRLLYVAATR

-993 KRDKNDEMKAPP
+993 KRDKDDAMKAPP
-1005 STSLLALLWPV
+1005 ATSLLALLWPV
-1016 VEAEFEQETESKVT
+1016 VEEEFTAALEHS
-1030 VRAEPFDFAQDRPV
+1030 D
-1044 EAPHNGNLRRL
+1044 APATAPASGSENAPGNLRRL

-1071 AGAALPVPEGSPEV
+1071 VGAALPVPEGSPEV

-1090 SETIRHVGSVVHR
+1090 SETIRHIGSVVHR

-1111 GVARWP
+1111 GVARWS
-1117 LHRIEALAPGFRLA
+1117 LQRIEALAPGFRLA

-1169 HREAKSEYALTLIE
+1169 HREAKSEYALTLLE
-1183 HGKPVTSI
+1183 HGKPVTAI
-1191 MDRSFVDANGIR
+1191 MDRSFVDVRGIR

-1210 STHEGGGLN
+1210 STHEGGGLD

-1265 D
+1265 G

>member
-1 MTDRL
+1 MTERL
-6 IADAAARKQALDPR
+6 VADAVARKQALDPH

-77 ARNKPRPD
+77 ARHKPRPD

-105 FAWQLIANPS
+105 LAWQLITNPS

-157 RNTLAHLNEND
+157 CNTLAHLNEND
-168 QWTGSVERLLR
+168 QWTGAVERLLR

-191 IAQMLARRDQ
+191 VSQMLARRDQ

-219 EAALAAINRNALT
+219 AAALAAINRTALT
-232 RLARLAPAEH
+232 RLAKLAPAEH
-242 SHEIATLARFA
+242 SREIATLARYA
-253 SSQLA
+253 SSQLG
-258 AQPEHALHACAT
+258 AQPDHALHACAT
-270 LATWPGAV
+270 LATWPGAM
-278 LEQRAHWQGLAALLL
+278 LEQRTHWQGLAVLLL
-293 TKDGAWRKR
+293 TDKGKWRKAV
-302 IDKNIGF
+302 NVNTGF
-309 PPKETQ
+309 PPK
-315 GTSSRRTPGSSKSIN
+315 
-330 DLDSGVRRNDG
+330 
-341 GGKDKALSDGNK
+341 DKNANK

-360 DMKQR
+360 NMKQR
-365 MTALLDKLRGHEAFE
+365 MTALLDSLSGHAACET
-380 AALAELLILPPPT
+380 ALAELLVLPPSA

-405 CEVLWL
+405 CEVLML
-411 AAGELRLEFTRRGE
+411 AVAELKLEFTRRGE

-437 ALGTAESPTDLAL
+437 ALGTPESPTDLAL
-450 HLDYRIRHL
+450 HLDYHIRHL

-526 LALTVNFRSQQ
+526 LTLTVNFRSQR
-537 GIVDWVNSTF
+537 GIVDWVNTTF

-564 AAAVAHHPREPGLA
+564 APAVAHHSLEPGLA

-585 DTDPDAQGRASVAG
+585 DTES
-599 GTMPGSTDAQGRA
+599 
-612 SVAGG
+612 
-617 TTPRMEKVGQ
+617 
-627 RREQLPRIPGATD
+627 D

-653 RAHDP
+653 RTHNP
-658 DGKIAILVRSRTP
+658 EGKIAILVRSRTP
-671 LARIAPLL
+671 LARIAPKL

-686 QAVEIEQLAER
+686 QAVEIERLAER

-736 AFAGNDYEN
+736 AVAGDEHTNEYPLPLSGGEGEGDGVASTLPHAHSFPGIWPLLND
-745 NHSTVRAEP
+745 
-754 VEARTTE
+754 
-761 DASVD
+761 DAS
-766 HPSTSSGR
+766 
-774 TVFVQS
+774 
-780 TQTIWTLLQDETRLA
+780 
-795 HLSDAPRQRLEN
+795 LSRISEAARQRLAN
-807 VRTVLSKSL
+807 VRAVLAKSL
-816 SMRGR
+816 AMRGR

-826 IVEGAWLALGGPAC
+826 VVEGAWLALGGPAC

-882 PDVTASDTLQ
+882 PDVTASDALQ

-921 PLLRWMETPHSGGAG
+921 SLMRWMETPHSGGAG

-956 YKYLGHLEADK
+956 YNYLGQLEKDK
-967 SRYEAGRLLYVAATR
+967 SRFEAGRLLYVAATR

-993 KRDKNDEMKAPP
+993 KFDKNEEIKVPP
-1005 STSLLALLWPV
+1005 ATSLLALLWPV
-1016 VEAEFEQETESKVT
+1016 VEEEF
-1030 VRAEPFDFAQDRPV
+1030 RAALENS
-1044 EAPHNGNLRRL
+1044 EAPTPVAAPTSISGNLRRL
-1055 VAGWQAPPLP
+1055 VAGWEAPPLP
-1065 PAVAWQ
+1065 PAVAWA

-1117 LHRIEALAPGFRLA
+1117 LPRIEALAPGFRLA
-1131 LARQGVPEAKL
+1131 LARQGVPESKL

-1158 DAKGAWLFDPQ
+1158 DTKGSWLFDPQ

-1210 STHEGGGLN
+1210 STHEGGGLD

-1255 LLGGWREWEA
+1255 LLGGWREWA
-1265 D
+1265 KDSDV

>member
-1 MTDRL
+1 MTDQHRL
-6 IADAAARKQALDPR
+6 TDSAARKQALDPR

-77 ARNKPRPD
+77 ARNKPRPERGD
-85 KAHKAD
+85 KAKAHKAD

-105 FAWQLIANPS
+105 LAWQLSANSS

-121 IDSFCASLTRQMPYL
+121 IDSFCASLARQMPYL

-157 RNTLAHLNEND
+157 RNTLAHLNEKGP
-168 QWTGSVERLLR
+168 WSAAVERLLR

-219 EAALAAINRNALT
+219 EAALTAINRTALS
-232 RLARLAPAEH
+232 RLAKLAPAEH
-242 SHEIATLARFA
+242 SKEIATLARYA

-258 AQPEHALHACAT
+258 AQPDHAVHVCAT
-270 LATWPGAV
+270 LATWPGAAQ
-278 LEQRAHWQGLAALLL
+278 EQRGHWQGLAALLL
-293 TKDGAWRKR
+293 TKDGEWRKAVNVKTGFPAK
-302 IDKNIGF
+302 DKN
-309 PPKETQ
+309 
-315 GTSSRRTPGSSKSIN
+315 
-330 DLDSGVRRNDG
+330 
-341 GGKDKALSDGNK
+341 GNK

-360 DMKQR
+360 AMKQR
-365 MTALLDKLRGHEAFE
+365 MTALLDSLRVHEAFQ
-380 AALAELLILPPPT
+380 AVLAELPLLPPPT
-393 YDEASWEVVEAL
+393 YDEASWEVVESL
-405 CEVLWL
+405 SEVLML
-411 AAGELRLEFTRRGE
+411 AVAELKLEFTRRGE

-537 GIVDWVNSTF
+537 GIVDWVNNTF
-547 AQVLPAEE
+547 AQVLPVEE

-564 AAAVAHHPREPGLA
+564 AAAVSHHAPEPGLA

-585 DTDPDAQGRASVAG
+585 DTDPDA
-599 GTMPGSTDAQGRA
+599 
-612 SVAGG
+612 
-617 TTPRMEKVGQ
+617 
-627 RREQLPRIPGATD
+627 
-640 AEAQRVVELVTAA
+640 EAQRVVELVTAA
-653 RAHDP
+653 RTHNP
-658 DGKIAILVRSRTP
+658 QGKIAILVRSRAP
-671 LARIAPLL
+671 LARIAPRL
-679 KQAGHKF
+679 KQAGHAF
-686 QAVEIEQLAER
+686 RAVEIEPLAER

-736 AFAGNDYEN
+736 ALVGDEN
-745 NHSTVRAEP
+745 SKGSPIKSPLPLSGGEGEGEGVNSFIPHAQS
-754 VEARTTE
+754 
-761 DASVD
+761 
-766 HPSTSSGR
+766 PS
-774 TVFVQS
+774 
-780 TQTIWTLLQDETRLA
+780 TIWTLLQDETRIA
-795 HLSDAPRQRLEN
+795 RLSAAARQRIET
-807 VRTVLSKSL
+807 VRTVLTNAL
-816 SMRGR
+816 AMRGR

-867 DTARLAEQVSELYAL
+867 DSARLAEQVSELYAL
-882 PDVTASDTLQ
+882 PDVTASDALQ

-956 YKYLGHLEADK
+956 YNYLGRLEKDK
-967 SRYEAGRLLYVAATR
+967 SRYESGRLLYVAATR

-993 KRDKNDEMKAPP
+993 KRDKDNEMKAPP
-1005 STSLLALLWPV
+1005 ATSLLALLWPV
-1016 VEAEFEQETESKVT
+1016 IEEEFVAALEYS
-1030 VRAEPFDFAQDRPV
+1030 D
-1044 EAPHNGNLRRL
+1044 APATAMDGGSAGNAGAVFPPSTTGNLRRL

-1117 LHRIEALAPGFRLA
+1117 LSRIEALAPGFRLA

-1169 HREAKSEYALTLIE
+1169 HSEAKSEYALTLIE
-1183 HGKPVTSI
+1183 HGKPVTAI

-1210 STHEGGGLN
+1210 STHEGGGLD

-1255 LLGGWREWEA
+1255 LLGGWREWA
-1265 D
+1265 KDSDV

>member
-1 MTDRL
+1 MTDL
-6 IADAAARKQALDPR
+6 LADAVDTAARQRALDPHE
-20 TSFIVQAPAGSGK
+20 SFIVQAPAGSGK

-46 QAAHPEEVV
+46 QATHPEEVV

-66 MRERVLGALDD
+66 MRERVLGALDT

-85 KAHKAD
+85 SAHKA
-91 SWDLARTVIERDIA
+91 STWDLARVVIERDITL
-105 FAWQLIANPS
+105 AWQLNANPS

-121 IDSFCASLTRQMPYL
+121 IDSFCAWLTRQMPYL
-136 SRFGAPPSAT
+136 SRFGVPPSAT
-146 EDAERLLRDTA
+146 EDAERLLRDAA
-157 RNTLAHLNEND
+157 RNTLAHLEEKGP
-168 QWTGSVERLLR
+168 WSVAVERLLR

-191 IAQMLARRDQ
+191 ISQMLARRDQ

-219 EAALAAINRNALT
+219 EATLLAINCAALE
-232 RLARLAPAEH
+232 RIASLAPGEL
-242 SHEIATLARFA
+242 SQEIATLARYA
-253 SSQLA
+253 CSHLA
-258 AQPEHALHACAT
+258 AQPAHAIHACAT
-270 LATWPGAV
+270 LATWPGAMQ
-278 LEQRAHWQGLAALLL
+278 EQRTHWQGLAALLL
-293 TKDGAWRKR
+293 TDKGKWRKVV
-302 IDKNIGF
+302 NINTGF
-309 PPKETQ
+309 PPKEKN
-315 GTSSRRTPGSSKSIN
+315 GNRT
-330 DLDSGVRRNDG
+330 D
-341 GGKDKALSDGNK
+341 
-353 AENAQRE
+353 NAQRE
-360 DMKQR
+360 EMKQR
-365 MTALLDKLRGHEAFE
+365 MTALLEKLCNHEAFQ
-380 AALAELLILPPPT
+380 AAIAELALLPAPT
-393 YDEASWEVVEAL
+393 YDEASWEVVEVL
-405 CEVLWL
+405 SEVLML
-411 AAGELRLEFTRRGE
+411 AVAELKLEFTRRGE
-425 ADFTEIAQGASR
+425 ADFTEIGQGASR
-437 ALGTAESPTDLAL
+437 ALGTTESPTDLAL

-515 HEGIGSVRLTP
+515 HEGIGGVRLTP
-526 LALTVNFRSQQ
+526 LALSVNFRSQR
-537 GIVDWVNSTF
+537 GIVDWVNNTF
-547 AQVLPAEE
+547 AQILPTEE
-555 NIAAGAVPY
+555 NIAVGAVPY
-564 AAAVAHHPREPGLA
+564 APAVASHPVDPGLA
-578 VYTHAFI
+578 VYVHAFAEF
-585 DTDPDAQGRASVAG
+585 DPEESTNASMARG
-599 GTMPGSTDAQGRA
+599 
-612 SVAGG
+612 
-617 TTPRMEKVGQ
+617 PR
-627 RREQLPRIPGATD
+627 LDPI

-653 RAHDP
+653 RTHNP
-658 DGKIAILVRSRTP
+658 QGKIAILVRTRAP

-679 KQAGHKF
+679 KQAGHAF
-686 QAVEIEQLAER
+686 RAVEIELLAER

-709 LTHLADRAAWLALLR
+709 LTHLADRVAWLAILR

-736 AFAGNDYEN
+736 ALRSNEYVQESPSQPPLPYVGEGGGEGEN
-745 NHSTVRAEP
+745 QLSPQTNSSPTIWELLNN
-754 VEARTTE
+754 EARLT
-761 DASVD
+761 
-766 HPSTSSGR
+766 HLST
-774 TVFVQS
+774 
-780 TQTIWTLLQDETRLA
+780 ETRQRIDKLRAILTTTLA
-795 HLSDAPRQRLEN
+795 
-807 VRTVLSKSL
+807 
-816 SMRGR
+816 MRGR
-821 SRLRQ
+821 ARLRQ

-840 VDAPTDLEDARVY
+840 VEAPTDLEDARVY

-867 DTARLAEQVSELYAL
+867 DSARLAEQVSELYAQ

-956 YKYLGHLEADK
+956 YNYLGRLEKDK
-967 SRYEAGRLLYVAATR
+967 SRFEAGRLLYVAATR

-993 KRDKNDEMKAPP
+993 KRDKGDEIKAPP
-1005 STSLLALLWPV
+1005 ANSLLALLWPV
-1016 VEAEFEQETESKVT
+1016 IHEEFIAALDNNVE
-1030 VRAEPFDFAQDRPV
+1030 P
-1044 EAPHNGNLRRL
+1044 APIAAPTYPAGNLRRL

-1065 PAVAWQ
+1065 PAVTWT

-1117 LHRIEALAPGFRLA
+1117 LQRIEALTPGFRLA
-1131 LARQGVPEAKL
+1131 LARQGVPETKL

-1151 ALRRTLS
+1151 ALRRTLG
-1158 DAKGAWLFDPQ
+1158 DTKGAWLFDPQ
-1169 HREAKSEYALTLIE
+1169 HSEAKSEFALTLIE

-1191 MDRSFVDANGIR
+1191 MDRSFVDTKGIR

-1210 STHEGGGLN
+1210 STHEGGGLD

-1232 LERYAAVLRKLDSR
+1232 LERYAAVLRKLDNR
-1246 PIRLGLYFP
+1246 QIRLGLYFP
-1255 LLGGWREWEA
+1255 LLGGWREWNA
-1265 D
+1265 L